1 MERKNAN
8 IDDVIRTVETAS
20 AKELEELAG
29 IREAVEDLKGGRVAT
44 VDPVSRSVSA
54 LNRTIENSRPDFV
67 ANAPSVDPIVEAMKR
82 LNLGDVSRI
91 REDKV
96 TNRAQQAAPTA
107 HNPPNRR
114 REAITED
121 VKAQRLETVKL
132 ARDLKG
138 ERVATVDPVSR
149 SVSALNRTI
158 ENSRPDFVANAP
170 SVDPI
175 VDAMKRLNLG
185 DVSRVVQEGIAQQE
199 QQAKSTTPKGKKR
212 RRKAIPEDIKAQRTE
227 AAEHAREMFD
237 QKGGAQKSQNQRDAR
252 GRFIGK
258 SGSKAAAED
267 ARAER
272 AEKARRKEDDERLNA
287 ESGLLKKLSKVAE
300 GIGNPSETRAV
311 DALGY
316 AVAGPLWAAGK
327 ELGGISKEV
336 GGSLNGARKSIADV
350 IRGNDDNSRRK
361 GFFRRKSQNS
371 ADVVQVNT
379 QKRTVQELQEQTS
392 EIKEGNDKILS
403 ALDQIAKNTGKK
415 KGGLL
420 SKLFS
425 LLGKGAGGV
434 ASLLMGRGMLKKAG
448 ALAFGALGA
457 KKLVGMLRGGG
468 KKTLAHEGG
477 DLAAR
482 AAGKLGL
489 KAVGKGALRAIP
501 LVGTVAGGIYDAVT
515 GWNDTEAQRRAFGLK
530 SGQDPSF
537 QQKAAYTLANVLD
550 MGGLVSGIS
559 SAIGEVL
566 KSLGFEDI
574 GNMLQSFSTES
585 IAQAIDSG
593 ITNLE
598 TYISN
603 LGDTISTKFDDYT
616 AKIGDAVS
624 AWFSDTSN
632 KLLEKLDAIK
642 DFFTVDNLKQVF
654 SDAIDSAIDFIKNP
668 GKHIKEAA
676 GNIWDG
682 VKNLPGKALDAA
694 VDAVKNTP
702 AAMIVSK
709 IPNPI
714 GEANAKEIT
723 PELKA
728 PVNSEA
734 NAKEI
739 APELKAP
746 VNSEANAKEITPE
759 LKAPVNSEA
768 NAKEIAPELKAPVN
782 SEANAKEITPELKA
796 PVNSHQETS
805 DSKTESDAKQ
815 TNIVTRVINAALDT
829 AKDSNK
835 TVKETA
841 NQIINANAVETGNS
855 ALQKIDKAIGQNSS
869 SSSSLNTTGTRNDIQ
884 KAADTYNNGRLDVK
898 VGGLGAEGKA
908 NLDKL
913 APYFAELENKYG
925 LPEGTLYSIAATES
939 GGDPNAKS
947 PLTRSPDGKLS
958 GGALG
963 MFQFTSIARK
973 ETGISEQDAFDPVKS
988 AEAAALLMSKYLK
1001 QANGDLNEAIT
1012 AYNAGFGTI
1021 NKWKKGTGDLSKEN
1035 REYAIKVNTHRA
1047 RYLGGEIYTP
1057 EAGAQGG
1064 AQYGVRGPL
1073 PDNAVI
1079 DQSTGLAF
1087 TPGDS
1092 PFEKGGLVDKIGNAV
1107 GVNDLVNKFMN
1118 GRGMRRE
1125 VVQGTLEERAR
1136 GKGTATA
1143 AGNVYVDTPM
1153 PVEEARP
1160 VANNSSYFDQLGAQ
1174 MGIDGLFDKLR
1185 NSPGMRKNNAPEPAS
1200 TSQVTTAAND
1210 LQQPT
1215 GRMQIDGQ
1223 VISDL
1228 GGSGA
1233 KPTMQLADN
1242 TVSLD
1247 GETKRLFAQM
1257 TSLLARIE
1265 EHTKDSAKG
1274 QGTVVKVS
1282 TPQPGVMRTVPL
1294 SIDDPL
1300 MNDYA
1305 RVD

>member
-67 ANAPSVDPIVEAMKR
+67 AK
-82 LNLGDVSRI
+82 
-91 REDKV
+91 
-96 TNRAQQAAPTA
+96 
-107 HNPPNRR
+107 
-114 REAITED
+114 
-121 VKAQRLETVKL
+121 
-132 ARDLKG
+132 
-138 ERVATVDPVSR
+138 
-149 SVSALNRTI
+149 
-158 ENSRPDFVANAP
+158 AP

-185 DVSRVVQEGIAQQE
+185 DVSRVVQEDVAQQE
-199 QQAKSTTPKGKKR
+199 QRAKSTTPKGKKR
-212 RRKAIPEDIKAQRTE
+212 RRKAIPEDVKAQRTE
-227 AAEHAREMFD
+227 AAEHAREMFG

-379 QKRTVQELQEQTS
+379 QKRTVQELQDQTS

-425 LLGKGAGGV
+425 LLGKGAGGI
-434 ASLLMGRGMLKKAG
+434 ASLIFGRGALKKVG
-448 ALAFGALGA
+448 SMALGALGI
-457 KKLVGMLRGGG
+457 KGV
-468 KKTLAHEGG
+468 
-477 DLAAR
+477 
-482 AAGKLGL
+482 GKLGI
-489 KAVGKGALRAIP
+489 KAVAKGALRAIP

-515 GWNDTEAQRRAFGLK
+515 GWNDIEAQRRAFGLK

-593 ITNLE
+593 VTNLE

-616 AKIGDAVS
+616 AKIGDAIS
-624 AWFSDTSN
+624 AWFSDTTKN
-632 KLLEKLDAIK
+632 LNEKLDAIK
-642 DFFTVDNLKQVF
+642 NFFTVDNLKQVF

-668 GKHIKEAA
+668 GKYIKEA
-676 GNIWDG
+676 GS
-682 VKNLPGKALDAA
+682 NLWSAAKELSGEVADAA
-694 VDAVKNTP
+694 VQSTP
-702 AAMIVSK
+702 VAWVASK
-709 IPNPI
+709 LVNK
-714 GEANAKEIT
+714 ADAKEVT
-723 PELKA
+723 PELKT
-728 PVNSEA
+728 P
-734 NAKEI
+734 AKESQEDN
-739 APELKAP
+739 AP
-746 VNSEANAKEITPE
+746 
-759 LKAPVNSEA
+759 
-768 NAKEIAPELKAPVN
+768 
-782 SEANAKEITPELKA
+782 
-796 PVNSHQETS
+796 
-805 DSKTESDAKQ
+805 KTEYTPKKA
-815 TNIVTRVINAALDT
+815 NIVTRVVNASLDT

-841 NQIINANAVETGNS
+841 NQIINANAVETGNR
-855 ALQKIDKAIGQNSS
+855 ALQKIDNAIGQNSS

-884 KAADTYNNGRLDVK
+884 KAADTYNNGNLDVK
-898 VGGLGAEGKA
+898 VGSLGAEGKA

-925 LPEGTLYSIAATES
+925 LPEGTLYAIAATES

-947 PLTRSPDGKLS
+947 TLTRSPNGKLS

-963 MFQFTSIARK
+963 MFQFTSVARE
-973 ETGISEQDAFDPVKS
+973 ETGLSREDSFNPEKS

-1057 EAGAQGG
+1057 GAGAQGG

-1079 DQSTGLAF
+1079 DQSTGLVF

-1143 AGNVYVDTPM
+1143 TGNVYVDTPM

-1160 VANNSSYFDQLGAQ
+1160 VASNSSYFDQLGAQ

>member
-29 IREAVEDLKGGRVAT
+29 IREAVE
-44 VDPVSRSVSA
+44 
-54 LNRTIENSRPDFV
+54 
-67 ANAPSVDPIVEAMKR
+67 
-82 LNLGDVSRI
+82 
-91 REDKV
+91 
-96 TNRAQQAAPTA
+96 
-107 HNPPNRR
+107 
-114 REAITED
+114 
-121 VKAQRLETVKL
+121 
-132 ARDLKG
+132 DLKG

-185 DVSRVVQEGIAQQE
+185 DVSRVVQEDVALQE
-199 QQAKSTTPKGKKR
+199 PQAKSTTRKGKKR
-212 RRKAIPEDIKAQRTE
+212 RKKAITEDVKAQRTE
-227 AAEHAREMFD
+227 AAEHAREMFG

-392 EIKEGNDKILS
+392 EIKEGNDKILR

-501 LVGTVAGGIYDAVT
+501 LVGTVAGGIYGAVT

-593 ITNLE
+593 VTNLE

-616 AKIGDAVS
+616 AKIGDAIS
-624 AWFSDTSN
+624 AWFSDTTKN
-632 KLLEKLDAIK
+632 LNEKLDAIK
-642 DFFTVDNLKQVF
+642 NFFTVDNLKQVF

-668 GKHIKEAA
+668 GKYIKEA
-676 GNIWDG
+676 GS
-682 VKNLPGKALDAA
+682 NLWSAAKELSGEVADAA
-694 VDAVKNTP
+694 VQSTP
-702 AAMIVSK
+702 VAWVASK
-709 IPNPI
+709 LVNK
-714 GEANAKEIT
+714 ADAKEVT
-723 PELKA
+723 PELKT
-728 PVNSEA
+728 P
-734 NAKEI
+734 AKESQEDN
-739 APELKAP
+739 AP
-746 VNSEANAKEITPE
+746 
-759 LKAPVNSEA
+759 
-768 NAKEIAPELKAPVN
+768 
-782 SEANAKEITPELKA
+782 
-796 PVNSHQETS
+796 
-805 DSKTESDAKQ
+805 KTEYTPKKA
-815 TNIVTRVINAALDT
+815 NIVTRVVNASLDT

-841 NQIINANAVETGNS
+841 NQIINANAVETGNR
-855 ALQKIDKAIGQNSS
+855 ALQKIDNAIGQNSS

-884 KAADTYNNGRLDVK
+884 KAADTYNNGNLDVK
-898 VGGLGAEGKA
+898 VGSLGAEGKA

-925 LPEGTLYSIAATES
+925 LPEGTLYAIAATES

-947 PLTRSPDGKLS
+947 TLTRSPNGKLS

-963 MFQFTSIARK
+963 MFQFTSVARE
-973 ETGISEQDAFDPVKS
+973 ETGLSREDSFNPEKS

-1057 EAGAQGG
+1057 GAGAQGG

-1136 GKGTATA
+1136 GRGTATA

-1174 MGIDGLFDKLR
+1174 MGIDGLYDKLINAR
-1185 NSPGMRKNNAPEPAS
+1185 GMRSNNSPQPAS

>member
-29 IREAVEDLKGGRVAT
+29 IREAVEDLKGERVAT

-67 ANAPSVDPIVEAMKR
+67 TNAPSVDPIVDAIKR

-227 AAEHAREMFD
+227 AAEHAREMFG

-258 SGSKAAAED
+258 SGSKAAAEE

-379 QKRTVQELQEQTS
+379 QKRTVQELQDQTS

-425 LLGKGAGGV
+425 LLGKGAGGI
-434 ASLLMGRGMLKKAG
+434 ASLIFGRGALKKVG
-448 ALAFGALGA
+448 SMALGALGI
-457 KKLVGMLRGGG
+457 KGV
-468 KKTLAHEGG
+468 
-477 DLAAR
+477 
-482 AAGKLGL
+482 GKLGI
-489 KAVGKGALRAIP
+489 KAVAKGALRAIP

-515 GWNDTEAQRRAFGLK
+515 GWNDIEAQRRAFGLK

-593 ITNLE
+593 VTNLE

-616 AKIGDAVS
+616 AKIGDAIS
-624 AWFSDTSN
+624 AWFSDTTKN
-632 KLLEKLDAIK
+632 LNEKLDAIK
-642 DFFTVDNLKQVF
+642 NFFTVDNLKQVF

-668 GKHIKEAA
+668 GKYIKEA
-676 GNIWDG
+676 GS
-682 VKNLPGKALDAA
+682 NLWSAAKELSGEVADAA
-694 VDAVKNTP
+694 VQSTP
-702 AAMIVSK
+702 VAWVASK
-709 IPNPI
+709 LVNK
-714 GEANAKEIT
+714 ADAKEVT
-723 PELKA
+723 PELKT
-728 PVNSEA
+728 P
-734 NAKEI
+734 AKESQEDN
-739 APELKAP
+739 AP
-746 VNSEANAKEITPE
+746 
-759 LKAPVNSEA
+759 
-768 NAKEIAPELKAPVN
+768 
-782 SEANAKEITPELKA
+782 
-796 PVNSHQETS
+796 
-805 DSKTESDAKQ
+805 KTEYTPKKA
-815 TNIVTRVINAALDT
+815 NIVTRVVNASLDT

-841 NQIINANAVETGNS
+841 NQIINANAVETGNR
-855 ALQKIDKAIGQNSS
+855 ALQKIDNAIGQNSS

-884 KAADTYNNGRLDVK
+884 KAADTYNNGNLDVK
-898 VGGLGAEGKA
+898 VGSLGAEGKA

-925 LPEGTLYSIAATES
+925 LPEGTLYAIAATES

-947 PLTRSPDGKLS
+947 TLTRSPNGKLS

-963 MFQFTSIARK
+963 MFQFTSVARE
-973 ETGISEQDAFDPVKS
+973 ETGLSREDSFNPEKS

-1057 EAGAQGG
+1057 GAGAQGG

-1087 TPGDS
+1087 TPSDS

-1160 VANNSSYFDQLGAQ
+1160 VTSNSSYFDQLGAQ

>member
-67 ANAPSVDPIVEAMKR
+67 AK
-82 LNLGDVSRI
+82 
-91 REDKV
+91 
-96 TNRAQQAAPTA
+96 
-107 HNPPNRR
+107 
-114 REAITED
+114 
-121 VKAQRLETVKL
+121 
-132 ARDLKG
+132 
-138 ERVATVDPVSR
+138 
-149 SVSALNRTI
+149 
-158 ENSRPDFVANAP
+158 AP

-185 DVSRVVQEGIAQQE
+185 DVSRVVQEDVAQQE
-199 QQAKSTTPKGKKR
+199 QRAKSTTPKGKKR
-212 RRKAIPEDIKAQRTE
+212 RRKAIPEDVKAQRTE
-227 AAEHAREMFD
+227 AAEHAREMFG

-550 MGGLVSGIS
+550 LGGLVSGIS
-559 SAIGEVL
+559 SAIGDVL

-593 ITNLE
+593 VTNLE

-676 GNIWDG
+676 SNIWDG

-728 PVNSEA
+728 PVNS
-734 NAKEI
+734 
-739 APELKAP
+739 
-746 VNSEANAKEITPE
+746 
-759 LKAPVNSEA
+759 
-768 NAKEIAPELKAPVN
+768 
-782 SEANAKEITPELKA
+782 
-796 PVNSHQETS
+796 QQGTS
-805 DSKTESDAKQ
+805 DSKAESDAKQ
-815 TNIVTRVINAALDT
+815 TNIAARVINAALDM

-841 NQIINANAVETGNS
+841 NQIINANAVETGNKAAQTIDAALGQSATGKEEALSAYEIDKRRFNNGKDVSLPKLNAAGYQWISDNADYFDELERKYGLEKGILSAVASAESSAGQRTGNPVDKNGNKLSS
-855 ALQKIDKAIGQNSS
+855 ALGAFQITK
-869 SSSSLNTTGTRNDIQ
+869 GTREDLGLSDADAMDTR
-884 KAADTYNNGRLDVK
+884 KAAD
-898 VGGLGAEGKA
+898 GA
-908 NLDKL
+908 
-913 APYFAELENKYG
+913 
-925 LPEGTLYSIAATES
+925 
-939 GGDPNAKS
+939 
-947 PLTRSPDGKLS
+947 
-958 GGALG
+958 
-963 MFQFTSIARK
+963 
-973 ETGISEQDAFDPVKS
+973 
-988 AEAAALLMSKYLK
+988 
-1001 QANGDLNEAIT
+1001 
-1012 AYNAGFGTI
+1012 
-1021 NKWKKGTGDLSKEN
+1021 
-1035 REYAIKVNTHRA
+1035 A
-1047 RYLGGEIYTP
+1047 RYLSMLMNRYNGDQGRAIAAYHAGMGHVDKGRVVAGTGEYVTR
-1057 EAGAQGG
+1057 
-1064 AQYGVRGPL
+1064 VRGYQQMLNNGAVYGSKVDHSAPAIHEKI

-1174 MGIDGLFDKLR
+1174 MGIDGLYDKLINAR
-1185 NSPGMRKNNAPEPAS
+1185 GMRSNNSPQPAS

>member
-29 IREAVEDLKGGRVAT
+29 IREAVE
-44 VDPVSRSVSA
+44 
-54 LNRTIENSRPDFV
+54 
-67 ANAPSVDPIVEAMKR
+67 
-82 LNLGDVSRI
+82 
-91 REDKV
+91 
-96 TNRAQQAAPTA
+96 
-107 HNPPNRR
+107 
-114 REAITED
+114 
-121 VKAQRLETVKL
+121 
-132 ARDLKG
+132 DLKG

-185 DVSRVVQEGIAQQE
+185 DVSRVVQEGIAQEE

-212 RRKAIPEDIKAQRTE
+212 RRKAISEDIKAQRTE

-267 ARAER
+267 VRAER

-425 LLGKGAGGV
+425 LLGKGAGGIASLIFGRGVLKKVGSMALGALGIKKV
-434 ASLLMGRGMLKKAG
+434 ASLLG
-448 ALAFGALGA
+448 F
-457 KKLVGMLRGGG
+457 GG
-468 KKTLAHEGG
+468 KKAAAKEAGELATRG
-477 DLAAR
+477 
-482 AAGKLGL
+482 AGKLATKGL
-489 KAVGKGALRAIP
+489 GKLGVKALAKGALRAIP

-515 GWNDTEAQRRAFGLK
+515 GWNDTEAQRRTFGLK
-530 SGQDPSF
+530 DGEDPSF

-559 SAIGEVL
+559 SAIGGVL

-603 LGDTISTKFDDYT
+603 LGDTISTTFSDYT
-616 AKIGDAVS
+616 AKIGDAIS
-624 AWFSDTSN
+624 AWFSDTTKN
-632 KLLEKLDAIK
+632 LNEKLDAIK
-642 DFFTVDNLKQVF
+642 NFFTVDNLKQVF

-668 GKHIKEAA
+668 GKYIKEA
-676 GNIWDG
+676 GS
-682 VKNLPGKALDAA
+682 NLWSAAKELSGEVADAA
-694 VDAVKNTP
+694 VQSTP
-702 AAMIVSK
+702 VAWVASK
-709 IPNPI
+709 LVNK
-714 GEANAKEIT
+714 ADAKEVT
-723 PELKA
+723 PELKT
-728 PVNSEA
+728 P
-734 NAKEI
+734 AKESQEDN
-739 APELKAP
+739 AP
-746 VNSEANAKEITPE
+746 
-759 LKAPVNSEA
+759 
-768 NAKEIAPELKAPVN
+768 
-782 SEANAKEITPELKA
+782 
-796 PVNSHQETS
+796 
-805 DSKTESDAKQ
+805 KTEYTPKKA
-815 TNIVTRVINAALDT
+815 NIVTRVVNASLDT

-884 KAADTYNNGRLDVK
+884 KAADTYNNGNLDVK
-898 VGGLGAEGKA
+898 VGSLGAEGKA

-925 LPEGTLYSIAATES
+925 LPEGTLYAIAATES
-939 GGDPNAKS
+939 GGNPYAKS
-947 PLTRSPDGKLS
+947 QT
-958 GGALG
+958 GALG
-963 MFQFTSIARK
+963 MFQFTGIARE
-973 ETGISEQDAFDPVKS
+973 ETGLAEGESFDPVKS

-1057 EAGAQGG
+1057 GAGAQGG

-1160 VANNSSYFDQLGAQ
+1160 VASNSSYFDQLGAQ

>member
-1 MERKNAN
+1 
-8 IDDVIRTVETAS
+8 
-20 AKELEELAG
+20 
-29 IREAVEDLKGGRVAT
+29 
-44 VDPVSRSVSA
+44 
-54 LNRTIENSRPDFV
+54 
-67 ANAPSVDPIVEAMKR
+67 
-82 LNLGDVSRI
+82 
-91 REDKV
+91 
-96 TNRAQQAAPTA
+96 
-107 HNPPNRR
+107 
-114 REAITED
+114 
-121 VKAQRLETVKL
+121 
-132 ARDLKG
+132 
-138 ERVATVDPVSR
+138 
-149 SVSALNRTI
+149 
-158 ENSRPDFVANAP
+158 
-170 SVDPI
+170 
-175 VDAMKRLNLG
+175 
-185 DVSRVVQEGIAQQE
+185 
-199 QQAKSTTPKGKKR
+199 
-212 RRKAIPEDIKAQRTE
+212 
-227 AAEHAREMFD
+227 MFG

-272 AEKARRKEDDERLNA
+272 AEKDRRKEDDERLNA

-392 EIKEGNDKILS
+392 EIKEGNDKILR

-550 MGGLVSGIS
+550 LGGLVSGIS
-559 SAIGEVL
+559 SAIGDVL

-593 ITNLE
+593 VTNLE

-616 AKIGDAVS
+616 AKIGDAIS
-624 AWFSDTSN
+624 AWFSDTTKN
-632 KLLEKLDAIK
+632 LNEKLDAIK
-642 DFFTVDNLKQVF
+642 NFFTVDNLKQVF

-668 GKHIKEAA
+668 GKYIKEA
-676 GNIWDG
+676 GS
-682 VKNLPGKALDAA
+682 NLWSAAKELSGEVADAA
-694 VDAVKNTP
+694 VQSTP
-702 AAMIVSK
+702 VAWVASK
-709 IPNPI
+709 LVNK
-714 GEANAKEIT
+714 ADAKEVT
-723 PELKA
+723 PELKT
-728 PVNSEA
+728 P
-734 NAKEI
+734 AKERQEDN
-739 APELKAP
+739 AP
-746 VNSEANAKEITPE
+746 
-759 LKAPVNSEA
+759 
-768 NAKEIAPELKAPVN
+768 
-782 SEANAKEITPELKA
+782 
-796 PVNSHQETS
+796 
-805 DSKTESDAKQ
+805 KTEYTSKKA
-815 TNIVTRVINAALDT
+815 NIVTRVVNASLDT

-869 SSSSLNTTGTRNDIQ
+869 SSSSRNTTGTRNDIQ
-884 KAADTYNNGRLDVK
+884 KAADTYNNGNLDVK
-898 VGGLGAEGKA
+898 VGSLGAEGKA

-925 LPEGTLYSIAATES
+925 LPEGTLYAIAATES

-1057 EAGAQGG
+1057 GAGAQGG
-1064 AQYGVRGPL
+1064 AQYGVREPL

-1160 VANNSSYFDQLGAQ
+1160 VASNSSYFDQLGAQ

-1200 TSQVTTAAND
+1200 TSQVTTAVND

>member
-67 ANAPSVDPIVEAMKR
+67 TNAPSVDSIVDAMKR
-82 LNLGDVSRI
+82 LNLGGVSRI

-96 TNRAQQAAPTA
+96 TNREQQAAPTA

-212 RRKAIPEDIKAQRTE
+212 RRKAITEDVKAQRTE
-227 AAEHAREMFD
+227 AAEHAREMFG

-361 GFFRRKSQNS
+361 GFFRRKSQSS

-379 QKRTVQELQEQTS
+379 QKRTVQELQDQTS

-425 LLGKGAGGV
+425 LLGKGAGGIASLIFGRGALKKVGSMALGALGIKKV
-434 ASLLMGRGMLKKAG
+434 ASLLG
-448 ALAFGALGA
+448 F
-457 KKLVGMLRGGG
+457 GG
-468 KKTLAHEGG
+468 KKAAAKEAGELATRG
-477 DLAAR
+477 
-482 AAGKLGL
+482 AGKLATKGL
-489 KAVGKGALRAIP
+489 EKLGVKAFAKGALRAIP

-515 GWNDTEAQRRAFGLK
+515 GWNDTEAQRRTFGLK
-530 SGQDPSF
+530 DGEDPSF

-559 SAIGEVL
+559 NAIGGVL

-603 LGDTISTKFDDYT
+603 LGDTISTTFNDYT
-616 AKIGDAVS
+616 AKIGDAIS
-624 AWFSDTSN
+624 AWFSDTTKN
-632 KLLEKLDAIK
+632 LNEKLDAIK
-642 DFFTVDNLKQVF
+642 NFFTVDNLKQVF
-654 SDAIDSAIDFIKNP
+654 SDAINSAIDFIKNP
-668 GKHIKEAA
+668 GKYIKEA
-676 GNIWDG
+676 GS
-682 VKNLPGKALDAA
+682 NLWSAAKELSGEVVDAA
-694 VDAVKNTP
+694 VQSTPVAWVASKLVKK
-702 AAMIVSK
+702 AD
-709 IPNPI
+709 
-714 GEANAKEIT
+714 AKEVK
-723 PELKA
+723 PELKT
-728 PVNSEA
+728 P
-734 NAKEI
+734 AKERQEGY
-739 APELKAP
+739 AP
-746 VNSEANAKEITPE
+746 
-759 LKAPVNSEA
+759 
-768 NAKEIAPELKAPVN
+768 
-782 SEANAKEITPELKA
+782 
-796 PVNSHQETS
+796 
-805 DSKTESDAKQ
+805 KTEYTPKKG
-815 TNIVTRVINAALDT
+815 NIVTRVVNASLDT

-841 NQIINANAVETGNS
+841 NQIIKANAVETGNKAAQTIDAALGQSATGKEEALSAYEIDKRRFNNGKDVSLPKLNAAGYQWISDNADYFDELERKYGLEKGILSAVASAESSAGQRTGNPVDKNGNKLSS
-855 ALQKIDKAIGQNSS
+855 ALGAFQITK
-869 SSSSLNTTGTRNDIQ
+869 GTREDLGLSDADAMDTR
-884 KAADTYNNGRLDVK
+884 KAAD
-898 VGGLGAEGKA
+898 GA
-908 NLDKL
+908 
-913 APYFAELENKYG
+913 
-925 LPEGTLYSIAATES
+925 
-939 GGDPNAKS
+939 
-947 PLTRSPDGKLS
+947 
-958 GGALG
+958 
-963 MFQFTSIARK
+963 
-973 ETGISEQDAFDPVKS
+973 
-988 AEAAALLMSKYLK
+988 
-1001 QANGDLNEAIT
+1001 
-1012 AYNAGFGTI
+1012 
-1021 NKWKKGTGDLSKEN
+1021 
-1035 REYAIKVNTHRA
+1035 A
-1047 RYLGGEIYTP
+1047 RYLSMLMNRYNGDQGRAIAAYHAGMGHVDKGRVVAGTGEYVTR
-1057 EAGAQGG
+1057 
-1064 AQYGVRGPL
+1064 VRGYQQMLNNGAVYGSKVDHSAPAIHEKL

-1160 VANNSSYFDQLGAQ
+1160 VASNSSYFDQLGAQ

-1200 TSQVTTAAND
+1200 TSLVTTAAND

>member
-54 LNRTIENSRPDFV
+54 LNHTIENSRPDFV
-67 ANAPSVDPIVEAMKR
+67 AK
-82 LNLGDVSRI
+82 
-91 REDKV
+91 
-96 TNRAQQAAPTA
+96 
-107 HNPPNRR
+107 
-114 REAITED
+114 
-121 VKAQRLETVKL
+121 
-132 ARDLKG
+132 
-138 ERVATVDPVSR
+138 
-149 SVSALNRTI
+149 
-158 ENSRPDFVANAP
+158 AP

-185 DVSRVVQEGIAQQE
+185 DVSRVVQEDVAQQE
-199 QQAKSTTPKGKKR
+199 QRAKSTTPNGKKR
-212 RRKAIPEDIKAQRTE
+212 RRKAIPEDVKAQRTE
-227 AAEHAREMFD
+227 AAEHAREMFG

-379 QKRTVQELQEQTS
+379 QKRTVQELQDQTS

-550 MGGLVSGIS
+550 LGGLVSGIS
-559 SAIGEVL
+559 SAIGDVL

-574 GNMLQSFSTES
+574 GNMLHSFSTES

-676 GNIWDG
+676 SNIWDG

-728 PVNSEA
+728 PVNS
-734 NAKEI
+734 
-739 APELKAP
+739 
-746 VNSEANAKEITPE
+746 
-759 LKAPVNSEA
+759 
-768 NAKEIAPELKAPVN
+768 
-782 SEANAKEITPELKA
+782 
-796 PVNSHQETS
+796 QQGTS
-805 DSKTESDAKQ
+805 DSKAESDAKQ
-815 TNIVTRVINAALDT
+815 TNIAARVINAALDM

-841 NQIINANAVETGNS
+841 NQIINANAVETGNKAAQTIDAALGQSATGKEEALSAYEIDKRRFNNGKDVSLPKLNAAGYQWISDNADYFDELERKYGLEKGILSAVASAESSAGQRTGNPVDKNGNKLSS
-855 ALQKIDKAIGQNSS
+855 ALGAFQITK
-869 SSSSLNTTGTRNDIQ
+869 GTREDLGLSDADAMDTR
-884 KAADTYNNGRLDVK
+884 KAAD
-898 VGGLGAEGKA
+898 GA
-908 NLDKL
+908 
-913 APYFAELENKYG
+913 
-925 LPEGTLYSIAATES
+925 
-939 GGDPNAKS
+939 
-947 PLTRSPDGKLS
+947 
-958 GGALG
+958 
-963 MFQFTSIARK
+963 
-973 ETGISEQDAFDPVKS
+973 
-988 AEAAALLMSKYLK
+988 
-1001 QANGDLNEAIT
+1001 
-1012 AYNAGFGTI
+1012 
-1021 NKWKKGTGDLSKEN
+1021 
-1035 REYAIKVNTHRA
+1035 A
-1047 RYLGGEIYTP
+1047 RYLSILMNRYNGDQGRAIAAYHAGMGHVDKGRVVAGTGEYVTR
-1057 EAGAQGG
+1057 
-1064 AQYGVRGPL
+1064 VRGYQQMLNNGAVYGSKVDHSAPAIHEKI

-1160 VANNSSYFDQLGAQ
+1160 VASNSSYFDQLGAQ

-1185 NSPGMRKNNAPEPAS
+1185 NSPGMRKNNVPEPAS

>member
-29 IREAVEDLKGGRVAT
+29 IREAVDDLKGGRVAT

-82 LNLGDVSRI
+82 LNLGDVSR
-91 REDKV
+91 
-96 TNRAQQAAPTA
+96 
-107 HNPPNRR
+107 
-114 REAITED
+114 
-121 VKAQRLETVKL
+121 
-132 ARDLKG
+132 
-138 ERVATVDPVSR
+138 
-149 SVSALNRTI
+149 
-158 ENSRPDFVANAP
+158 
-170 SVDPI
+170 
-175 VDAMKRLNLG
+175 
-185 DVSRVVQEGIAQQE
+185 VVQEDVAQQE
-199 QQAKSTTPKGKKR
+199 QRAKSTTPKGKKR
-212 RRKAIPEDIKAQRTE
+212 RRKAIPEDVKAQRTE
-227 AAEHAREMFD
+227 AAEHAREMFG

-425 LLGKGAGGV
+425 LLGKGAGGIASLIFGRGALKKVGSMALGALGIKKV
-434 ASLLMGRGMLKKAG
+434 ASLLG
-448 ALAFGALGA
+448 F
-457 KKLVGMLRGGG
+457 GG
-468 KKTLAHEGG
+468 KKAAAKEAGELATRG
-477 DLAAR
+477 
-482 AAGKLGL
+482 AGKLATKGL
-489 KAVGKGALRAIP
+489 GILGVKALAKGALRAIP

-530 SGQDPSF
+530 DGENPSF

-559 SAIGEVL
+559 SAIGGVL

-593 ITNLE
+593 ITSLE

-603 LGDTISTKFDDYT
+603 LGDTISTTFSDYT
-616 AKIGDAVS
+616 AKIGDAIS
-624 AWFSDTSN
+624 AWFSDTTKN
-632 KLLEKLDAIK
+632 LNEKLDAIK
-642 DFFTVDNLKQVF
+642 NFFTVDNLKQVF
-654 SDAIDSAIDFIKNP
+654 SDAINSAIDFIKNP
-668 GKHIKEAA
+668 GKYIKEA
-676 GNIWDG
+676 GS
-682 VKNLPGKALDAA
+682 NLWSAAKELSGEVADAA
-694 VDAVKNTP
+694 VQSTPVAWVASKLVKK
-702 AAMIVSK
+702 AD
-709 IPNPI
+709 
-714 GEANAKEIT
+714 AKEVK
-723 PELKA
+723 PELKT
-728 PVNSEA
+728 P
-734 NAKEI
+734 AKERQEGN
-739 APELKAP
+739 AP
-746 VNSEANAKEITPE
+746 
-759 LKAPVNSEA
+759 
-768 NAKEIAPELKAPVN
+768 
-782 SEANAKEITPELKA
+782 
-796 PVNSHQETS
+796 
-805 DSKTESDAKQ
+805 KTEYTPKKA
-815 TNIVTRVINAALDT
+815 NIVTRVVNASLDT

-841 NQIINANAVETGNS
+841 NQIIKANAVETGNR
-855 ALQKIDKAIGQNSS
+855 ALQKIDNAIGQNSS

-884 KAADTYNNGRLDVK
+884 KAADTYNNGNLDVK
-898 VGGLGAEGKA
+898 VGSLGAEGKA

-925 LPEGTLYSIAATES
+925 LPEGTLYAIAATES

-1057 EAGAQGG
+1057 GVGTQGRRPQQSG
-1064 AQYGVRGPL
+1064 QSPRMDNL
-1073 PDNAVI
+1073 PENAFV
-1079 DQSTGLAF
+1079 DQSTGLVF
-1087 TPGDS
+1087 TPGEN
-1092 PFEKGGLVDKIGNAV
+1092 PFEKGGLVDRIGELT
-1107 GVNDLVNKFMN
+1107 GVNDLASKFMN

-1174 MGIDGLFDKLR
+1174 MGIDGLYDKLINAR
-1185 NSPGMRKNNAPEPAS
+1185 GMRSNNSPQPNS

-1215 GRMQIDGQ
+1215 GRMQINGQ

>member
-29 IREAVEDLKGGRVAT
+29 IREAVE
-44 VDPVSRSVSA
+44 
-54 LNRTIENSRPDFV
+54 
-67 ANAPSVDPIVEAMKR
+67 
-82 LNLGDVSRI
+82 
-91 REDKV
+91 
-96 TNRAQQAAPTA
+96 
-107 HNPPNRR
+107 
-114 REAITED
+114 
-121 VKAQRLETVKL
+121 
-132 ARDLKG
+132 DLKG

-212 RRKAIPEDIKAQRTE
+212 RRKAISEDIKAQRTE

-379 QKRTVQELQEQTS
+379 QKRTVQELQDQTS

-550 MGGLVSGIS
+550 LGGLVSGIS
-559 SAIGEVL
+559 SAIGDVL

-676 GNIWDG
+676 SNIWDG

-728 PVNSEA
+728 PVNS
-734 NAKEI
+734 
-739 APELKAP
+739 
-746 VNSEANAKEITPE
+746 
-759 LKAPVNSEA
+759 
-768 NAKEIAPELKAPVN
+768 
-782 SEANAKEITPELKA
+782 
-796 PVNSHQETS
+796 QQGTS
-805 DSKTESDAKQ
+805 DSKAESDAKQ
-815 TNIVTRVINAALDT
+815 TNIAARVINAALDM

-841 NQIINANAVETGNS
+841 NQIINANAVETGNKAAQTIDAALGQSATGKEEALSAYEIDKRRFNNGKDVSLPKLNAAGYQWISDNADYFDELERKYGLEKGILSAVASAESSAGQRTGNPVDKNGNKLSS
-855 ALQKIDKAIGQNSS
+855 ALGAFQITK
-869 SSSSLNTTGTRNDIQ
+869 GTREDLGLSDADAMDTR
-884 KAADTYNNGRLDVK
+884 KAAD
-898 VGGLGAEGKA
+898 GA
-908 NLDKL
+908 
-913 APYFAELENKYG
+913 
-925 LPEGTLYSIAATES
+925 
-939 GGDPNAKS
+939 
-947 PLTRSPDGKLS
+947 
-958 GGALG
+958 
-963 MFQFTSIARK
+963 
-973 ETGISEQDAFDPVKS
+973 
-988 AEAAALLMSKYLK
+988 
-1001 QANGDLNEAIT
+1001 
-1012 AYNAGFGTI
+1012 
-1021 NKWKKGTGDLSKEN
+1021 
-1035 REYAIKVNTHRA
+1035 A
-1047 RYLGGEIYTP
+1047 RYLSILMNRYNGDQGRAIAAYHAGMGHVDKGRVVAGTGEYVTR
-1057 EAGAQGG
+1057 
-1064 AQYGVRGPL
+1064 VRGYQQMLNNGAVYGSKVDHSAPAIHEKI

-1174 MGIDGLFDKLR
+1174 MGIDGLYDKLINAR
-1185 NSPGMRKNNAPEPAS
+1185 GMRSNNSPQPNS

>member
-82 LNLGDVSRI
+82 LNLGDVSRVVQ
-91 REDKV
+91 EDV
-96 TNRAQQAAPTA
+96 ALQEPRAKSTTRKGKK
-107 HNPPNRR
+107 RR
-114 REAITED
+114 KKAITED
-121 VKAQRLETVKL
+121 V
-132 ARDLKG
+132 
-138 ERVATVDPVSR
+138 
-149 SVSALNRTI
+149 
-158 ENSRPDFVANAP
+158 
-170 SVDPI
+170 
-175 VDAMKRLNLG
+175 
-185 DVSRVVQEGIAQQE
+185 
-199 QQAKSTTPKGKKR
+199 
-212 RRKAIPEDIKAQRTE
+212 KAQRTE
-227 AAEHAREMFD
+227 AAEHAREMFG

-267 ARAER
+267 VRAER
-272 AEKARRKEDDERLNA
+272 AEKAWRKEDDERLNA

-361 GFFRRKSQNS
+361 GFFRRKSQSS

-425 LLGKGAGGV
+425 LLGKGAGGIASLIFGRGALKKVGSMALGALGIKKV
-434 ASLLMGRGMLKKAG
+434 ASLLG
-448 ALAFGALGA
+448 F
-457 KKLVGMLRGGG
+457 GG
-468 KKTLAHEGG
+468 KKAAAKEAGELATRG
-477 DLAAR
+477 
-482 AAGKLGL
+482 AGKLATKGL
-489 KAVGKGALRAIP
+489 GKLGVKALAKGALRAIP

-530 SGQDPSF
+530 DGENPSF

-559 SAIGEVL
+559 SAIGGVL

-593 ITNLE
+593 ITSLE

-603 LGDTISTKFDDYT
+603 LGDTISTTFSDYT
-616 AKIGDAVS
+616 AKIGDAIS
-624 AWFSDTSN
+624 AWFSDTTKN
-632 KLLEKLDAIK
+632 LNEKLDAIK
-642 DFFTVDNLKQVF
+642 NFFTVDNLKQVF

-728 PVNSEA
+728 PVNS
-734 NAKEI
+734 
-739 APELKAP
+739 
-746 VNSEANAKEITPE
+746 
-759 LKAPVNSEA
+759 
-768 NAKEIAPELKAPVN
+768 
-782 SEANAKEITPELKA
+782 
-796 PVNSHQETS
+796 HQETS
-805 DSKTESDAKQ
+805 NSKTESDAKQ
-815 TNIVTRVINAALDT
+815 SNIATHVINAALDT

-835 TVKETA
+835 TVKQTA

-884 KAADTYNNGRLDVK
+884 KAADTYNNGNLDVK
-898 VGGLGAEGKA
+898 VGSLGAEGKA

-925 LPEGTLYSIAATES
+925 LPEGTLYAIAATES

-947 PLTRSPDGKLS
+947 TLTRSPNGKLS

-963 MFQFTSIARK
+963 MFQFTSVARE
-973 ETGISEQDAFDPVKS
+973 ETGLSREDSFNPEKS

-1057 EAGAQGG
+1057 GAGAQGG

-1136 GKGTATA
+1136 GRGTATA

-1174 MGIDGLFDKLR
+1174 MGIDGLYDKLINAR
-1185 NSPGMRKNNAPEPAS
+1185 GMRSNNSPQPAS

>member
-82 LNLGDVSRI
+82 LNLGDVPRVVQ
-91 REDKV
+91 EDV
-96 TNRAQQAAPTA
+96 ALQEPQAKSTT
-107 HNPPNRR
+107 RKGKKR
-114 REAITED
+114 GRKAITED
-121 VKAQRLETVKL
+121 V
-132 ARDLKG
+132 
-138 ERVATVDPVSR
+138 
-149 SVSALNRTI
+149 
-158 ENSRPDFVANAP
+158 
-170 SVDPI
+170 
-175 VDAMKRLNLG
+175 
-185 DVSRVVQEGIAQQE
+185 
-199 QQAKSTTPKGKKR
+199 
-212 RRKAIPEDIKAQRTE
+212 KAQRTE
-227 AAEHAREMFD
+227 AAEHAREMFG
-237 QKGGAQKSQNQRDAR
+237 QKGGTQKSQNQRDAR

-272 AEKARRKEDDERLNA
+272 AEKTRRKEDDERLNA

-425 LLGKGAGGV
+425 LLGKGAGGIASLIFGRGALKKVGSMALGALGIKKV
-434 ASLLMGRGMLKKAG
+434 ASLLG
-448 ALAFGALGA
+448 F
-457 KKLVGMLRGGG
+457 GG
-468 KKTLAHEGG
+468 KKAAAKEAGELATRG
-477 DLAAR
+477 
-482 AAGKLGL
+482 AGKLATKGL
-489 KAVGKGALRAIP
+489 GKLGVKALAKGVLRAIP

-603 LGDTISTKFDDYT
+603 LGDTISTTFNDYT
-616 AKIGDAVS
+616 AKIGDAIS
-624 AWFSDTSN
+624 AWFSDTTKSLN
-632 KLLEKLDAIK
+632 EKLDAIK

-668 GKHIKEAA
+668 GKYIKEA
-676 GNIWDG
+676 GS
-682 VKNLPGKALDAA
+682 NLWSAAKELSGEVADAA
-694 VDAVKNTP
+694 VQSTP
-702 AAMIVSK
+702 VAWVASK
-709 IPNPI
+709 LVNK
-714 GEANAKEIT
+714 ADAKEVT
-723 PELKA
+723 PELKT
-728 PVNSEA
+728 P
-734 NAKEI
+734 AKERQEDN
-739 APELKAP
+739 AP
-746 VNSEANAKEITPE
+746 
-759 LKAPVNSEA
+759 
-768 NAKEIAPELKAPVN
+768 
-782 SEANAKEITPELKA
+782 
-796 PVNSHQETS
+796 
-805 DSKTESDAKQ
+805 KTEYTSKKA
-815 TNIVTRVINAALDT
+815 NIVTRVVNASLDT

-884 KAADTYNNGRLDVK
+884 KAADTYNNGNLDVK
-898 VGGLGAEGKA
+898 VGSLGAEGKA

-925 LPEGTLYSIAATES
+925 LPEGTLYAIAATES
-939 GGDPNAKS
+939 GGNPYAKS
-947 PLTRSPDGKLS
+947 QT
-958 GGALG
+958 GALG
-963 MFQFTSIARK
+963 MFQFTGIARE
-973 ETGISEQDAFDPVKS
+973 ETGLAEGESFDPVKS

-1021 NKWKKGTGDLSKEN
+1021 NKWKKGTGELSKEN

-1047 RYLGGEIYTP
+1047 RYLGGDIYTP
-1057 EAGAQGG
+1057 GAGSQGG
-1064 AQYGVRGPL
+1064 RQQQRQQQGSQSPRMDNL
-1073 PDNAVI
+1073 PENAFV

-1160 VANNSSYFDQLGAQ
+1160 VASNSSYFDQLGAQ

>member
-54 LNRTIENSRPDFV
+54 LNHTIENSRPDFV
-67 ANAPSVDPIVEAMKR
+67 AK
-82 LNLGDVSRI
+82 
-91 REDKV
+91 
-96 TNRAQQAAPTA
+96 
-107 HNPPNRR
+107 
-114 REAITED
+114 
-121 VKAQRLETVKL
+121 
-132 ARDLKG
+132 
-138 ERVATVDPVSR
+138 
-149 SVSALNRTI
+149 
-158 ENSRPDFVANAP
+158 AP

-185 DVSRVVQEGIAQQE
+185 DVSRVVQEDVAQQE
-199 QQAKSTTPKGKKR
+199 QRAKSTTPNGKKR
-212 RRKAIPEDIKAQRTE
+212 RRKAIPEDVKAQRTE
-227 AAEHAREMFD
+227 AAEHAREMFG

-379 QKRTVQELQEQTS
+379 QKRTVQELQDQTS

-425 LLGKGAGGV
+425 LLGKRAGGV

-550 MGGLVSGIS
+550 LGGLVSGIS
-559 SAIGEVL
+559 SAIGDVL

-676 GNIWDG
+676 SNIWDG

-728 PVNSEA
+728 PVNS
-734 NAKEI
+734 
-739 APELKAP
+739 
-746 VNSEANAKEITPE
+746 
-759 LKAPVNSEA
+759 
-768 NAKEIAPELKAPVN
+768 
-782 SEANAKEITPELKA
+782 
-796 PVNSHQETS
+796 QQGTS
-805 DSKTESDAKQ
+805 DSKAESDAKQ
-815 TNIVTRVINAALDT
+815 TNIAARVINAALDM

-841 NQIINANAVETGNS
+841 NQIINANAVETGNKAAQTIDAALGQSATGKEEALSAYEIDKRRFNNGKDVSLPKLNAAGYQWISDNADYFDELERKYGLEKGILSAVASAESSAGQRTGNPVDKNGNKLSS
-855 ALQKIDKAIGQNSS
+855 ALGAFQITK
-869 SSSSLNTTGTRNDIQ
+869 GTREDLGLSDADAMDTR
-884 KAADTYNNGRLDVK
+884 KAAD
-898 VGGLGAEGKA
+898 GA
-908 NLDKL
+908 
-913 APYFAELENKYG
+913 
-925 LPEGTLYSIAATES
+925 
-939 GGDPNAKS
+939 
-947 PLTRSPDGKLS
+947 
-958 GGALG
+958 
-963 MFQFTSIARK
+963 
-973 ETGISEQDAFDPVKS
+973 
-988 AEAAALLMSKYLK
+988 
-1001 QANGDLNEAIT
+1001 
-1012 AYNAGFGTI
+1012 
-1021 NKWKKGTGDLSKEN
+1021 
-1035 REYAIKVNTHRA
+1035 A
-1047 RYLGGEIYTP
+1047 RYLSILMNRYNGDQGRAIAAYHAGMGHVDKGRVVAGTGEYVTR
-1057 EAGAQGG
+1057 
-1064 AQYGVRGPL
+1064 VRGYQQMLNNGAVYGSKVDHSAPAIHEKI

-1160 VANNSSYFDQLGAQ
+1160 VASNSSYFDQLGAQ

-1185 NSPGMRKNNAPEPAS
+1185 NSPGMRKNNVPEPAS

>member
-44 VDPVSRSVSA
+44 VDPVSHSVSA

-67 ANAPSVDPIVEAMKR
+67 ANAPSVAPIVEAMKR
-82 LNLGDVSRI
+82 LNLGDVSRVVQ
-91 REDKV
+91 EDV
-96 TNRAQQAAPTA
+96 ALQEPQAKSTTRKGKK
-107 HNPPNRR
+107 RR
-114 REAITED
+114 KKAITED
-121 VKAQRLETVKL
+121 V
-132 ARDLKG
+132 
-138 ERVATVDPVSR
+138 
-149 SVSALNRTI
+149 
-158 ENSRPDFVANAP
+158 
-170 SVDPI
+170 
-175 VDAMKRLNLG
+175 
-185 DVSRVVQEGIAQQE
+185 
-199 QQAKSTTPKGKKR
+199 
-212 RRKAIPEDIKAQRTE
+212 KAQRTE
-227 AAEHAREMFD
+227 AAEHAREMLG

-258 SGSKAAAED
+258 PGSKAAAED

-379 QKRTVQELQEQTS
+379 QKRTVQELQDQTS

-550 MGGLVSGIS
+550 LGGLVSGIS
-559 SAIGEVL
+559 SAIGDVL

-603 LGDTISTKFDDYT
+603 LVDTISTKFDDYT

-676 GNIWDG
+676 SNIWDG

-709 IPNPI
+709 TPNPI

-728 PVNSEA
+728 PVNS
-734 NAKEI
+734 
-739 APELKAP
+739 
-746 VNSEANAKEITPE
+746 
-759 LKAPVNSEA
+759 
-768 NAKEIAPELKAPVN
+768 
-782 SEANAKEITPELKA
+782 
-796 PVNSHQETS
+796 QQGTS
-805 DSKTESDAKQ
+805 DSKAESDAKQ
-815 TNIVTRVINAALDT
+815 TNIAARVINAALDM

-841 NQIINANAVETGNS
+841 NQIINANAVETGNKAAQTIDAALGQSATGKEEALSAYEIDKRRFNNGKDVSLPKLNAAGYQWISDNADYFDELERKYGLEKGILSAVASAESSAGQRTGNPVDKNGNKLSS
-855 ALQKIDKAIGQNSS
+855 ALGAFQITK
-869 SSSSLNTTGTRNDIQ
+869 GTREDLGLSDADAMDTR
-884 KAADTYNNGRLDVK
+884 KAAD
-898 VGGLGAEGKA
+898 GA
-908 NLDKL
+908 
-913 APYFAELENKYG
+913 
-925 LPEGTLYSIAATES
+925 
-939 GGDPNAKS
+939 
-947 PLTRSPDGKLS
+947 
-958 GGALG
+958 
-963 MFQFTSIARK
+963 
-973 ETGISEQDAFDPVKS
+973 
-988 AEAAALLMSKYLK
+988 
-1001 QANGDLNEAIT
+1001 
-1012 AYNAGFGTI
+1012 
-1021 NKWKKGTGDLSKEN
+1021 
-1035 REYAIKVNTHRA
+1035 A
-1047 RYLGGEIYTP
+1047 RYLSMLMNRYNGDQGRAIAAYHAGMGHVDKGRVVAGTGEYVTR
-1057 EAGAQGG
+1057 
-1064 AQYGVRGPL
+1064 VRGYQQMLNNGAVYGSKVDHSAPAIHEKI

-1160 VANNSSYFDQLGAQ
+1160 VASNSSYFDQLGAQ

>member
-29 IREAVEDLKGGRVAT
+29 IREAVEDLKGERVAT

-67 ANAPSVDPIVEAMKR
+67 TNAPSVDPIVDAIKR

-468 KKTLAHEGG
+468 KKTIAHEGG

-550 MGGLVSGIS
+550 MGGLLSGIS

-603 LGDTISTKFDDYT
+603 LGDTISTKFEDYT

-632 KLLEKLDAIK
+632 KLLEKLGAIK

-728 PVNSEA
+728 PVNS
-734 NAKEI
+734 
-739 APELKAP
+739 
-746 VNSEANAKEITPE
+746 
-759 LKAPVNSEA
+759 
-768 NAKEIAPELKAPVN
+768 
-782 SEANAKEITPELKA
+782 
-796 PVNSHQETS
+796 HQETS

-815 TNIVTRVINAALDT
+815 TNIATRVINAALDT

-855 ALQKIDKAIGQNSS
+855 AVRKIDSAIGQNSS
-869 SSSSLNTTGTRNDIQ
+869 SSSSRNTTGTGNDIQ
-884 KAADTYNNGRLDVK
+884 KAADTYNNGSLDVK
-898 VGGLGAEGKA
+898 VGSLGAEGKA

-925 LPEGTLYSIAATES
+925 LPEGTLYAIAATES

-973 ETGISEQDAFDPVKS
+973 ETGISEPDAFDPVKS

-1057 EAGAQGG
+1057 GAGAQGG

-1160 VANNSSYFDQLGAQ
+1160 VASNSSYFDQLGAQ
-1174 MGIDGLFDKLR
+1174 MGIDGLYDKLINAR
-1185 NSPGMRKNNAPEPAS
+1185 GMRSNNSPQPAS
-1200 TSQVTTAAND
+1200 TSQVTTAVND

>member
-82 LNLGDVSRI
+82 LNLGDVSR
-91 REDKV
+91 
-96 TNRAQQAAPTA
+96 
-107 HNPPNRR
+107 
-114 REAITED
+114 
-121 VKAQRLETVKL
+121 
-132 ARDLKG
+132 
-138 ERVATVDPVSR
+138 
-149 SVSALNRTI
+149 
-158 ENSRPDFVANAP
+158 
-170 SVDPI
+170 
-175 VDAMKRLNLG
+175 
-185 DVSRVVQEGIAQQE
+185 VVQEDVAQQE
-199 QQAKSTTPKGKKR
+199 QRAKSTTPKGKKR
-212 RRKAIPEDIKAQRTE
+212 RRKAIPEDVKAQRTE
-227 AAEHAREMFD
+227 AAEHAREMFG

-501 LVGTVAGGIYDAVT
+501 LVGTVVGGIYDAVT

-550 MGGLVSGIS
+550 LGGLVSGIS
-559 SAIGEVL
+559 SAIGDVL

-676 GNIWDG
+676 SNIWDG

-728 PVNSEA
+728 PVNS
-734 NAKEI
+734 
-739 APELKAP
+739 
-746 VNSEANAKEITPE
+746 
-759 LKAPVNSEA
+759 
-768 NAKEIAPELKAPVN
+768 
-782 SEANAKEITPELKA
+782 
-796 PVNSHQETS
+796 QQGTS
-805 DSKTESDAKQ
+805 DSKVESDAKQ
-815 TNIVTRVINAALDT
+815 TNIAARVINAALDM

-841 NQIINANAVETGNS
+841 NQIINANAVETGNKAAQTIDAALGQSATGKEEALSAYEIDKRRFNNGKDVSLPKLNAAGYQWISDNADYFDELERKYGLEKGILSAVASAESSAGQRTGNPVDKNGNKLSS
-855 ALQKIDKAIGQNSS
+855 ALGAFQITK
-869 SSSSLNTTGTRNDIQ
+869 GTREDLGLSDADAMDTR
-884 KAADTYNNGRLDVK
+884 KAAD
-898 VGGLGAEGKA
+898 GA
-908 NLDKL
+908 
-913 APYFAELENKYG
+913 
-925 LPEGTLYSIAATES
+925 
-939 GGDPNAKS
+939 
-947 PLTRSPDGKLS
+947 
-958 GGALG
+958 
-963 MFQFTSIARK
+963 
-973 ETGISEQDAFDPVKS
+973 
-988 AEAAALLMSKYLK
+988 
-1001 QANGDLNEAIT
+1001 
-1012 AYNAGFGTI
+1012 
-1021 NKWKKGTGDLSKEN
+1021 
-1035 REYAIKVNTHRA
+1035 A
-1047 RYLGGEIYTP
+1047 RYLSMLMNRYNGDQGRAIAAYHAGMGHVDKGRVVAGTGEYVTR
-1057 EAGAQGG
+1057 
-1064 AQYGVRGPL
+1064 VRGYQQMLNNGAVYGSKVDHSAPAIHEKM

-1160 VANNSSYFDQLGAQ
+1160 VASNSSYFDQLGAQ

-1200 TSQVTTAAND
+1200 TSLVTTAAND

>member
-82 LNLGDVSRI
+82 LNLGDVSR
-91 REDKV
+91 
-96 TNRAQQAAPTA
+96 
-107 HNPPNRR
+107 
-114 REAITED
+114 
-121 VKAQRLETVKL
+121 
-132 ARDLKG
+132 
-138 ERVATVDPVSR
+138 
-149 SVSALNRTI
+149 
-158 ENSRPDFVANAP
+158 
-170 SVDPI
+170 
-175 VDAMKRLNLG
+175 
-185 DVSRVVQEGIAQQE
+185 VVQEDVAQQE
-199 QQAKSTTPKGKKR
+199 QRAKSTTPKGKKR
-212 RRKAIPEDIKAQRTE
+212 RRKAIPEDVKAQRTE
-227 AAEHAREMFD
+227 AAEHAREMFG

-361 GFFRRKSQNS
+361 GFFRRKSQSS

-379 QKRTVQELQEQTS
+379 QKRTVQELQDQTS

-425 LLGKGAGGV
+425 LLGKGAGGIASLIFGRGALKKVGSMALGALGIKKV
-434 ASLLMGRGMLKKAG
+434 ASLLG
-448 ALAFGALGA
+448 F
-457 KKLVGMLRGGG
+457 GG
-468 KKTLAHEGG
+468 KKAAAKEAGELATRG
-477 DLAAR
+477 
-482 AAGKLGL
+482 AGKLATKGL
-489 KAVGKGALRAIP
+489 EKLGVKAFAKGALRAIP

-515 GWNDTEAQRRAFGLK
+515 GWNDTEAQRRTFGLK
-530 SGQDPSF
+530 DGEDPSF

-559 SAIGEVL
+559 SAIGGVL

-603 LGDTISTKFDDYT
+603 LGDTISTTFNDYT
-616 AKIGDAVS
+616 AKIGDAIS
-624 AWFSDTSN
+624 AWFSDTTKSLN
-632 KLLEKLDAIK
+632 EKLDAIK
-642 DFFTVDNLKQVF
+642 DFFTVDNLKKVF

-668 GKHIKEAA
+668 GKYIKEA
-676 GNIWDG
+676 GS
-682 VKNLPGKALDAA
+682 NLWNAAKELRGKVADAA
-694 VDAVKNTP
+694 VQSTP
-702 AAMIVSK
+702 VAWVASK
-709 IPNPI
+709 LVNK
-714 GEANAKEIT
+714 ADAKEVT
-723 PELKA
+723 PELKT
-728 PVNSEA
+728 P
-734 NAKEI
+734 AKESQEDN
-739 APELKAP
+739 AP
-746 VNSEANAKEITPE
+746 
-759 LKAPVNSEA
+759 
-768 NAKEIAPELKAPVN
+768 
-782 SEANAKEITPELKA
+782 
-796 PVNSHQETS
+796 
-805 DSKTESDAKQ
+805 KTEYTPKKA
-815 TNIVTRVINAALDT
+815 NIVTRVVNASLET

-841 NQIINANAVETGNS
+841 NQIINANAVETGNR
-855 ALQKIDKAIGQNSS
+855 ALQKIDNAIGQNSS

-884 KAADTYNNGRLDVK
+884 KAADTYNNGNLDVK
-898 VGGLGAEGKA
+898 VGSLGAEGKA

-925 LPEGTLYSIAATES
+925 LPEGTLYAIAATES
-939 GGDPNAKS
+939 GGNPYAKS
-947 PLTRSPDGKLS
+947 QT
-958 GGALG
+958 GALG
-963 MFQFTSIARK
+963 MFQFTGIARE
-973 ETGISEQDAFDPVKS
+973 ETGLAEGESFDPVKS

-1057 EAGAQGG
+1057 GAGAQGG

-1160 VANNSSYFDQLGAQ
+1160 VANNSSYFDHLGAQ

>member
-29 IREAVEDLKGGRVAT
+29 IREAVEDLKRGRVAT

-67 ANAPSVDPIVEAMKR
+67 AK
-82 LNLGDVSRI
+82 
-91 REDKV
+91 
-96 TNRAQQAAPTA
+96 
-107 HNPPNRR
+107 
-114 REAITED
+114 
-121 VKAQRLETVKL
+121 
-132 ARDLKG
+132 
-138 ERVATVDPVSR
+138 
-149 SVSALNRTI
+149 
-158 ENSRPDFVANAP
+158 AP

-185 DVSRVVQEGIAQQE
+185 DVSRVVQEDVAQQE
-199 QQAKSTTPKGKKR
+199 QQAKSTTPKSKKR
-212 RRKAIPEDIKAQRTE
+212 RRKAIPENVKAQRTE
-227 AAEHAREMFD
+227 AAEHAREMFG

-448 ALAFGALGA
+448 ALAFGALGV

-515 GWNDTEAQRRAFGLK
+515 GWNDTEAQRRIFGLK
-530 SGQDPSF
+530 GGEAPSF

-566 KSLGFEDI
+566 KSLGFEEI

-676 GNIWDG
+676 GNIWNG

-723 PELKA
+723 PELK
-728 PVNSEA
+728 
-734 NAKEI
+734 
-739 APELKAP
+739 
-746 VNSEANAKEITPE
+746 T
-759 LKAPVNSEA
+759 
-768 NAKEIAPELKAPVN
+768 
-782 SEANAKEITPELKA
+782 
-796 PVNSHQETS
+796 PVNSHQGTS
-805 DSKTESDAKQ
+805 DSKTKSNAKQ
-815 TNIVTRVINAALDT
+815 TNIAARVINAALDM

-855 ALQKIDKAIGQNSS
+855 ALQKIDNAIGQNSS

-884 KAADTYNNGRLDVK
+884 KAADTYNNGNLDVK
-898 VGGLGAEGKA
+898 VGSLGAEGKA

-925 LPEGTLYSIAATES
+925 LPEGTLHSIAATES
-939 GGDPNAKS
+939 NGNPYAKS
-947 PLTRSPDGKLS
+947 QT
-958 GGALG
+958 GALG
-963 MFQFTSIARK
+963 MFQFTDIARK
-973 ETGISEQDAFDPVKS
+973 ETGLSREDSFNPEKS

-1001 QANGDLNEAIT
+1001 QAKGDWNEAIT
-1012 AYNAGFGTI
+1012 AYNAGFRTI
-1021 NKWKKGTGDLSKEN
+1021 NNWKKGTGDLSKEN

-1057 EAGAQGG
+1057 GAGAQGG
-1064 AQYGVRGPL
+1064 AQYGIRGAL

-1092 PFEKGGLVDKIGNAV
+1092 PFEKGGLVDKIGNTV

-1174 MGIDGLFDKLR
+1174 MGIDGLYDKLINAR
-1185 NSPGMRKNNAPEPAS
+1185 GMRSNNSPQPAS
-1200 TSQVTTAAND
+1200 TSQVTTAVND

>member
-82 LNLGDVSRI
+82 LNLGDVSRVVQ
-91 REDKV
+91 EDV
-96 TNRAQQAAPTA
+96 ALQEPQAKSTTRKGKK
-107 HNPPNRR
+107 RR
-114 REAITED
+114 KKAITED
-121 VKAQRLETVKL
+121 V
-132 ARDLKG
+132 
-138 ERVATVDPVSR
+138 
-149 SVSALNRTI
+149 
-158 ENSRPDFVANAP
+158 
-170 SVDPI
+170 
-175 VDAMKRLNLG
+175 
-185 DVSRVVQEGIAQQE
+185 
-199 QQAKSTTPKGKKR
+199 
-212 RRKAIPEDIKAQRTE
+212 KAQRTE
-227 AAEHAREMFD
+227 AAEHAREMFG

-425 LLGKGAGGV
+425 LLGKGAGGIASLIFGRGVLKKVGSMALGALGIKKV
-434 ASLLMGRGMLKKAG
+434 ASLLG
-448 ALAFGALGA
+448 F
-457 KKLVGMLRGGG
+457 GG
-468 KKTLAHEGG
+468 KKAAAKEAGELATRG
-477 DLAAR
+477 
-482 AAGKLGL
+482 AGKLATKGL
-489 KAVGKGALRAIP
+489 GKLGVKALAKGALRAIP

-515 GWNDTEAQRRAFGLK
+515 GWNDTEAQRRTFGLK
-530 SGQDPSF
+530 DGEDPSF

-559 SAIGEVL
+559 SAIGGVL

-603 LGDTISTKFDDYT
+603 LGDTISTTFSDYT
-616 AKIGDAVS
+616 AKIGDAIS
-624 AWFSDTSN
+624 AWFSDTTKN
-632 KLLEKLDAIK
+632 LNEKLDAIK
-642 DFFTVDNLKQVF
+642 NFFTVDNLKQVF

-668 GKHIKEAA
+668 GKYIKEA
-676 GNIWDG
+676 GS
-682 VKNLPGKALDAA
+682 NLWSAAKELSGEVADAA
-694 VDAVKNTP
+694 VQSTP
-702 AAMIVSK
+702 VAWVASK
-709 IPNPI
+709 LVNK
-714 GEANAKEIT
+714 ADAKEVT
-723 PELKA
+723 PELKT
-728 PVNSEA
+728 P
-734 NAKEI
+734 AKESQEDN
-739 APELKAP
+739 AP
-746 VNSEANAKEITPE
+746 
-759 LKAPVNSEA
+759 
-768 NAKEIAPELKAPVN
+768 
-782 SEANAKEITPELKA
+782 
-796 PVNSHQETS
+796 
-805 DSKTESDAKQ
+805 KTEYTPKKA
-815 TNIVTRVINAALDT
+815 NIVTRVVNASLDT

-855 ALQKIDKAIGQNSS
+855 ALQKIDNAIGQNSS

-884 KAADTYNNGRLDVK
+884 KAADTYNNGNLDVK
-898 VGGLGAEGKA
+898 VGSLGAEGKA

-925 LPEGTLYSIAATES
+925 LPEGTLYAIAATES
-939 GGDPNAKS
+939 GGNPYAKS
-947 PLTRSPDGKLS
+947 QT
-958 GGALG
+958 GALG
-963 MFQFTSIARK
+963 MFQFTGIARE
-973 ETGISEQDAFDPVKS
+973 ETGLAEGESFDPVKS

-1057 EAGAQGG
+1057 GAGAQGG
-1064 AQYGVRGPL
+1064 AQYGVRGQL

-1160 VANNSSYFDQLGAQ
+1160 VASNSSYFDQLGAQ

>member
-82 LNLGDVSRI
+82 LNLGDVSR
-91 REDKV
+91 
-96 TNRAQQAAPTA
+96 
-107 HNPPNRR
+107 
-114 REAITED
+114 
-121 VKAQRLETVKL
+121 
-132 ARDLKG
+132 
-138 ERVATVDPVSR
+138 
-149 SVSALNRTI
+149 
-158 ENSRPDFVANAP
+158 
-170 SVDPI
+170 
-175 VDAMKRLNLG
+175 
-185 DVSRVVQEGIAQQE
+185 VVQEDVAQQE
-199 QQAKSTTPKGKKR
+199 QRAKSTTPKGKKR
-212 RRKAIPEDIKAQRTE
+212 RRKAIPEDVKAQRTE
-227 AAEHAREMFD
+227 AAEHAREMFG

-501 LVGTVAGGIYDAVT
+501 LVGTVVGGIYDAVT

-537 QQKAAYTLANVLD
+537 QQKAAYTLANILD

-585 IAQAIDSG
+585 IAHAIDSG

-728 PVNSEA
+728 PVNS
-734 NAKEI
+734 
-739 APELKAP
+739 
-746 VNSEANAKEITPE
+746 
-759 LKAPVNSEA
+759 
-768 NAKEIAPELKAPVN
+768 
-782 SEANAKEITPELKA
+782 
-796 PVNSHQETS
+796 HQETS

-841 NQIINANAVETGNS
+841 NQIINANAVEMGNS
-855 ALQKIDKAIGQNSS
+855 AVRKIDSAIGQNSS
-869 SSSSLNTTGTRNDIQ
+869 SSSSRNTTGTGNDIQ
-884 KAADTYNNGRLDVK
+884 KAADTYNNGNLDVK
-898 VGGLGAEGKA
+898 VGSLGAEGKA

-925 LPEGTLYSIAATES
+925 LPEGTLYAIAATES

-963 MFQFTSIARK
+963 MFQFTRVARE
-973 ETGISEQDAFDPVKS
+973 ETGLSREDSFNPEKS

-1057 EAGAQGG
+1057 RAGTQGG
-1064 AQYGVRGPL
+1064 RPQQSGQSPRMDNL
-1073 PDNAVI
+1073 PENAFV

-1087 TPGDS
+1087 TPGET
-1092 PFEKGGLVDKIGNAV
+1092 PFEKGGLVDRIGELT
-1107 GVNDLVNKFMN
+1107 GVNDLASKFLN

-1174 MGIDGLFDKLR
+1174 MGIDGLYDKLINAR
-1185 NSPGMRKNNAPEPAS
+1185 GMRSNNSPEPAS
-1200 TSQVTTAAND
+1200 TFQVTTAAND

>member
-44 VDPVSRSVSA
+44 VDPVSHSVSA

-67 ANAPSVDPIVEAMKR
+67 ANAPSVAPIVEAMKR
-82 LNLGDVSRI
+82 LNLGDVSRVVQ
-91 REDKV
+91 EDV
-96 TNRAQQAAPTA
+96 ALQEPQAKSTTRKGKK
-107 HNPPNRR
+107 RR
-114 REAITED
+114 KKAITED
-121 VKAQRLETVKL
+121 V
-132 ARDLKG
+132 
-138 ERVATVDPVSR
+138 
-149 SVSALNRTI
+149 
-158 ENSRPDFVANAP
+158 
-170 SVDPI
+170 
-175 VDAMKRLNLG
+175 
-185 DVSRVVQEGIAQQE
+185 
-199 QQAKSTTPKGKKR
+199 
-212 RRKAIPEDIKAQRTE
+212 KAQRTE
-227 AAEHAREMFD
+227 AAEHAREMFG

-258 SGSKAAAED
+258 PGSKAAAED

-272 AEKARRKEDDERLNA
+272 AEKDRRKEDDERLNA

-311 DALGY
+311 NALGY

-361 GFFRRKSQNS
+361 GYFRRKSQNS

-379 QKRTVQELQEQTS
+379 QKRTVQELQDQTS

-550 MGGLVSGIS
+550 LGGLVSGIS
-559 SAIGEVL
+559 SAIGDVL

-676 GNIWDG
+676 SNIWDG

-728 PVNSEA
+728 PVNS
-734 NAKEI
+734 
-739 APELKAP
+739 
-746 VNSEANAKEITPE
+746 
-759 LKAPVNSEA
+759 
-768 NAKEIAPELKAPVN
+768 
-782 SEANAKEITPELKA
+782 
-796 PVNSHQETS
+796 QQGTS
-805 DSKTESDAKQ
+805 DSKAESDAKQ
-815 TNIVTRVINAALDT
+815 TNIAARVINAALDM

-841 NQIINANAVETGNS
+841 NQIINANAVETGNKAAQTIDAALGQSATGKEEALSAYEIDKRRFNNGKDVSLPKLNAAGYQWISDNADYFDELERKYGLEKGILSAVASAESSAGQRTGNPVDKNGNKLSS
-855 ALQKIDKAIGQNSS
+855 ALGAFQITK
-869 SSSSLNTTGTRNDIQ
+869 GTREDLGLSDADAMDTR
-884 KAADTYNNGRLDVK
+884 KAAD
-898 VGGLGAEGKA
+898 GA
-908 NLDKL
+908 
-913 APYFAELENKYG
+913 
-925 LPEGTLYSIAATES
+925 
-939 GGDPNAKS
+939 
-947 PLTRSPDGKLS
+947 
-958 GGALG
+958 
-963 MFQFTSIARK
+963 
-973 ETGISEQDAFDPVKS
+973 
-988 AEAAALLMSKYLK
+988 
-1001 QANGDLNEAIT
+1001 
-1012 AYNAGFGTI
+1012 
-1021 NKWKKGTGDLSKEN
+1021 
-1035 REYAIKVNTHRA
+1035 A
-1047 RYLGGEIYTP
+1047 RYLSMLMNRYNGDQGRAIAAYHAGMGYVDKGRVVAGTGEYVTR
-1057 EAGAQGG
+1057 
-1064 AQYGVRGPL
+1064 VRGYQQMLNNGAVYGSKVDHSAPAIHEKM

-1160 VANNSSYFDQLGAQ
+1160 VASNSSYFDQLGAQ

-1200 TSQVTTAAND
+1200 TSLVTTAAND

>member
-29 IREAVEDLKGGRVAT
+29 IREAVEDLKGG
-44 VDPVSRSVSA
+44 
-54 LNRTIENSRPDFV
+54 
-67 ANAPSVDPIVEAMKR
+67 
-82 LNLGDVSRI
+82 
-91 REDKV
+91 
-96 TNRAQQAAPTA
+96 
-107 HNPPNRR
+107 
-114 REAITED
+114 
-121 VKAQRLETVKL
+121 
-132 ARDLKG
+132 
-138 ERVATVDPVSR
+138 RVATVDPVSR

-371 ADVVQVNT
+371 ADVVQINT

-728 PVNSEA
+728 S
-734 NAKEI
+734 
-739 APELKAP
+739 
-746 VNSEANAKEITPE
+746 
-759 LKAPVNSEA
+759 
-768 NAKEIAPELKAPVN
+768 
-782 SEANAKEITPELKA
+782 
-796 PVNSHQETS
+796 VNSHQETS

-855 ALQKIDKAIGQNSS
+855 ALQKIDNAIGQNSS

-884 KAADTYNNGRLDVK
+884 KAADTYNNGNLDVK
-898 VGGLGAEGKA
+898 VGNLGAEGKA

-973 ETGISEQDAFDPVKS
+973 ETGISEPDAFDPVKS

-1047 RYLGGEIYTP
+1047 RYLGGDIYTP
-1057 EAGAQGG
+1057 GAGAQGG

-1160 VANNSSYFDQLGAQ
+1160 VASNSSYFDQLGAQ

-1200 TSQVTTAAND
+1200 TSLVTTAAND

>member
-54 LNRTIENSRPDFV
+54 LNHTIENSRPDFV
-67 ANAPSVDPIVEAMKR
+67 AK
-82 LNLGDVSRI
+82 
-91 REDKV
+91 
-96 TNRAQQAAPTA
+96 
-107 HNPPNRR
+107 
-114 REAITED
+114 
-121 VKAQRLETVKL
+121 
-132 ARDLKG
+132 
-138 ERVATVDPVSR
+138 
-149 SVSALNRTI
+149 
-158 ENSRPDFVANAP
+158 AP

-185 DVSRVVQEGIAQQE
+185 DVSRVVQEDVAQQE
-199 QQAKSTTPKGKKR
+199 QRAKSTTPNGKKR
-212 RRKAIPEDIKAQRTE
+212 RRKAIPEDVKAQRTE
-227 AAEHAREMFD
+227 AAEHAREMFG

-392 EIKEGNDKILS
+392 EIKESNDKILS

-598 TYISN
+598 TYIAN

-728 PVNSEA
+728 PVNS
-734 NAKEI
+734 
-739 APELKAP
+739 
-746 VNSEANAKEITPE
+746 
-759 LKAPVNSEA
+759 
-768 NAKEIAPELKAPVN
+768 
-782 SEANAKEITPELKA
+782 
-796 PVNSHQETS
+796 HQETS

-815 TNIVTRVINAALDT
+815 SNIATRVINAALDT

-835 TVKETA
+835 TVKQTA
-841 NQIINANAVETGNS
+841 NQIINANAVETGNKAAQTIDAALGQSATGKEEALSAYEIDKRRFNNGKDVSLPKLNAAGYQWISDNADYFDELERKYGLEKGILSAVASAESSAGQRTGNPVDKNGNKLSS
-855 ALQKIDKAIGQNSS
+855 ALGAFQITK
-869 SSSSLNTTGTRNDIQ
+869 GTREDLGLSDADAMDTR
-884 KAADTYNNGRLDVK
+884 KAAD
-898 VGGLGAEGKA
+898 GA
-908 NLDKL
+908 
-913 APYFAELENKYG
+913 
-925 LPEGTLYSIAATES
+925 
-939 GGDPNAKS
+939 
-947 PLTRSPDGKLS
+947 
-958 GGALG
+958 
-963 MFQFTSIARK
+963 
-973 ETGISEQDAFDPVKS
+973 
-988 AEAAALLMSKYLK
+988 
-1001 QANGDLNEAIT
+1001 
-1012 AYNAGFGTI
+1012 
-1021 NKWKKGTGDLSKEN
+1021 
-1035 REYAIKVNTHRA
+1035 A
-1047 RYLGGEIYTP
+1047 RYLSMLMNRYNGDQGRAIAAYHAGMGHVDKGRVVAGTGEYVTR
-1057 EAGAQGG
+1057 
-1064 AQYGVRGPL
+1064 VRGYQQMLNNGAVYGSKVDHSAPAIYEKI

>member
-82 LNLGDVSRI
+82 LNLGDVSR
-91 REDKV
+91 
-96 TNRAQQAAPTA
+96 
-107 HNPPNRR
+107 
-114 REAITED
+114 
-121 VKAQRLETVKL
+121 
-132 ARDLKG
+132 
-138 ERVATVDPVSR
+138 
-149 SVSALNRTI
+149 
-158 ENSRPDFVANAP
+158 
-170 SVDPI
+170 
-175 VDAMKRLNLG
+175 
-185 DVSRVVQEGIAQQE
+185 VVQEDVAQQE
-199 QQAKSTTPKGKKR
+199 QRAKSTTPKGKKR
-212 RRKAIPEDIKAQRTE
+212 RRKAIPEDVKAQRTE
-227 AAEHAREMFD
+227 AAEHAREMFG

-425 LLGKGAGGV
+425 LLGKGAGGI
-434 ASLLMGRGMLKKAG
+434 ASLIFGRGALKKVG
-448 ALAFGALGA
+448 SMALGALGI
-457 KKLVGMLRGGG
+457 KGV
-468 KKTLAHEGG
+468 
-477 DLAAR
+477 
-482 AAGKLGL
+482 GKLGI
-489 KAVGKGALRAIP
+489 KAVAKGALRAIP

-515 GWNDTEAQRRAFGLK
+515 GWNDIEAQRRAFGLK

-593 ITNLE
+593 VTNLE

-616 AKIGDAVS
+616 AKIGDAIS
-624 AWFSDTSN
+624 AWFSDTTKN
-632 KLLEKLDAIK
+632 LNEKLDAIK
-642 DFFTVDNLKQVF
+642 NFFTVDNLKQVF

-668 GKHIKEAA
+668 GKYIKEA
-676 GNIWDG
+676 GS
-682 VKNLPGKALDAA
+682 NLWSAAKELSGEVADAA
-694 VDAVKNTP
+694 VQSTP
-702 AAMIVSK
+702 VAWVASK
-709 IPNPI
+709 LVNK
-714 GEANAKEIT
+714 ADAKEVT
-723 PELKA
+723 PELKT
-728 PVNSEA
+728 P
-734 NAKEI
+734 AKESQEDN
-739 APELKAP
+739 AP
-746 VNSEANAKEITPE
+746 
-759 LKAPVNSEA
+759 
-768 NAKEIAPELKAPVN
+768 
-782 SEANAKEITPELKA
+782 
-796 PVNSHQETS
+796 
-805 DSKTESDAKQ
+805 KTEYTPKKA
-815 TNIVTRVINAALDT
+815 NIVTRVVNASLDT

-841 NQIINANAVETGNS
+841 NQIINANAVETGNR
-855 ALQKIDKAIGQNSS
+855 ALQKIDNAIGQNSS

-884 KAADTYNNGRLDVK
+884 KAADTYNNGNLDVK
-898 VGGLGAEGKA
+898 VGSLGAEGKA

-925 LPEGTLYSIAATES
+925 LPEGTLYAIAATES
-939 GGDPNAKS
+939 GGNPYAKS
-947 PLTRSPDGKLS
+947 QT
-958 GGALG
+958 GALG
-963 MFQFTSIARK
+963 MFQFTGIARE
-973 ETGISEQDAFDPVKS
+973 ETGLSREDSFNPEKS

-1057 EAGAQGG
+1057 GAGAQGG

-1160 VANNSSYFDQLGAQ
+1160 VASNSSYFDQLGAQ

>member
-82 LNLGDVSRI
+82 LNLGDVSR
-91 REDKV
+91 
-96 TNRAQQAAPTA
+96 
-107 HNPPNRR
+107 
-114 REAITED
+114 
-121 VKAQRLETVKL
+121 
-132 ARDLKG
+132 
-138 ERVATVDPVSR
+138 
-149 SVSALNRTI
+149 
-158 ENSRPDFVANAP
+158 
-170 SVDPI
+170 
-175 VDAMKRLNLG
+175 
-185 DVSRVVQEGIAQQE
+185 VVQEDVAQQE
-199 QQAKSTTPKGKKR
+199 QRAKSTTPKGKKR
-212 RRKAIPEDIKAQRTE
+212 RRKAIPEDVKAQRTE
-227 AAEHAREMFD
+227 AAEHAREMFG

-272 AEKARRKEDDERLNA
+272 AEKDRRKEDDERLNA

-392 EIKEGNDKILS
+392 EIKEGNDKILR

-559 SAIGEVL
+559 SAIGDVL

-593 ITNLE
+593 VTNLE

-616 AKIGDAVS
+616 AKIGDAIS
-624 AWFSDTSN
+624 AWFSDTTKN
-632 KLLEKLDAIK
+632 LNEKLDAIK
-642 DFFTVDNLKQVF
+642 NFFTVDNLKQVF

-668 GKHIKEAA
+668 GKYIKEA
-676 GNIWDG
+676 GS
-682 VKNLPGKALDAA
+682 NLWSAAKELSGEVADAA
-694 VDAVKNTP
+694 VQSTP
-702 AAMIVSK
+702 VAWVASK
-709 IPNPI
+709 LVNK
-714 GEANAKEIT
+714 ADAKEVT
-723 PELKA
+723 PELKT
-728 PVNSEA
+728 P
-734 NAKEI
+734 AKERQEDN
-739 APELKAP
+739 AP
-746 VNSEANAKEITPE
+746 
-759 LKAPVNSEA
+759 
-768 NAKEIAPELKAPVN
+768 
-782 SEANAKEITPELKA
+782 
-796 PVNSHQETS
+796 
-805 DSKTESDAKQ
+805 KTEYTSKKA
-815 TNIVTRVINAALDT
+815 NIVTRVVNASLDT

-869 SSSSLNTTGTRNDIQ
+869 SSSSRNTTGTRNDIQ
-884 KAADTYNNGRLDVK
+884 KAADTYNNGNLDVK
-898 VGGLGAEGKA
+898 VGSLGAEGKA

-925 LPEGTLYSIAATES
+925 LPEGTLYAIAATES

-1057 EAGAQGG
+1057 GAGAQGG

-1136 GKGTATA
+1136 GRGTATA

-1174 MGIDGLFDKLR
+1174 MGIDGLYDKLINAR
-1185 NSPGMRKNNAPEPAS
+1185 GMRSNNSPQPAS

>member
-82 LNLGDVSRI
+82 LNLGDVPRVVQ
-91 REDKV
+91 EDV
-96 TNRAQQAAPTA
+96 ALQEPQAKSTT
-107 HNPPNRR
+107 RKGKKR
-114 REAITED
+114 GRKAITED
-121 VKAQRLETVKL
+121 V
-132 ARDLKG
+132 
-138 ERVATVDPVSR
+138 
-149 SVSALNRTI
+149 
-158 ENSRPDFVANAP
+158 
-170 SVDPI
+170 
-175 VDAMKRLNLG
+175 
-185 DVSRVVQEGIAQQE
+185 
-199 QQAKSTTPKGKKR
+199 
-212 RRKAIPEDIKAQRTE
+212 KAQRTE
-227 AAEHAREMFD
+227 AAEHAREMFG
-237 QKGGAQKSQNQRDAR
+237 QKGGTQKSQNQRDAR

-272 AEKARRKEDDERLNA
+272 AEKTRRKEDDERLNA

-350 IRGNDDNSRRK
+350 IRGNDDNSRKK
-361 GFFRRKSQNS
+361 GFFRRKSQSS

-379 QKRTVQELQEQTS
+379 QKRTVQELQDQTS

-425 LLGKGAGGV
+425 LLGKGAGGIASLIFGRGALKKVGSMALGALGIKKV
-434 ASLLMGRGMLKKAG
+434 ASLLG
-448 ALAFGALGA
+448 F
-457 KKLVGMLRGGG
+457 GG
-468 KKTLAHEGG
+468 KKAAAKEAGELATRG
-477 DLAAR
+477 
-482 AAGKLGL
+482 AGKLATKGL
-489 KAVGKGALRAIP
+489 GKLGVKALAKGVLRAIP
-501 LVGTVAGGIYDAVT
+501 LVGTVVGGIYDAVT
-515 GWNDTEAQRRAFGLK
+515 GWNDTEAQRRTFGLK
-530 SGQDPSF
+530 DGEDPSF

-559 SAIGEVL
+559 SAIGGVL

-603 LGDTISTKFDDYT
+603 LGDTISTTFSDYT
-616 AKIGDAVS
+616 AKIGDAIS
-624 AWFSDTSN
+624 AWFSDTTKN
-632 KLLEKLDAIK
+632 LNEKLDAIK
-642 DFFTVDNLKQVF
+642 NFFTVDNLKQVF

-668 GKHIKEAA
+668 GKYIKEA
-676 GNIWDG
+676 GS
-682 VKNLPGKALDAA
+682 NLWSAAKELSGEVADAA
-694 VDAVKNTP
+694 VQSTP
-702 AAMIVSK
+702 VAWVASK
-709 IPNPI
+709 LVNK
-714 GEANAKEIT
+714 ADAKEVT
-723 PELKA
+723 PELKT
-728 PVNSEA
+728 P
-734 NAKEI
+734 AKESQEDN
-739 APELKAP
+739 AP
-746 VNSEANAKEITPE
+746 
-759 LKAPVNSEA
+759 
-768 NAKEIAPELKAPVN
+768 
-782 SEANAKEITPELKA
+782 
-796 PVNSHQETS
+796 
-805 DSKTESDAKQ
+805 KTEYTPKKA
-815 TNIVTRVINAALDT
+815 NIVTRVVNASLDT

-855 ALQKIDKAIGQNSS
+855 ALQKIDNAIGQNSS

-884 KAADTYNNGRLDVK
+884 KAADTYNNGNLDVK
-898 VGGLGAEGKA
+898 VGSLGAEGKA

-925 LPEGTLYSIAATES
+925 LPEGTLYAIAATES
-939 GGDPNAKS
+939 GGNPYAKS
-947 PLTRSPDGKLS
+947 QT
-958 GGALG
+958 GALG
-963 MFQFTSIARK
+963 MFQFTGIARE
-973 ETGISEQDAFDPVKS
+973 ETGLAEGESFDPVKS

-1057 EAGAQGG
+1057 GAGAQGG

-1174 MGIDGLFDKLR
+1174 MEIDGLFDKLR

-1200 TSQVTTAAND
+1200 TSKVTTAAND

>member
-29 IREAVEDLKGGRVAT
+29 IREAVEDLKGG
-44 VDPVSRSVSA
+44 
-54 LNRTIENSRPDFV
+54 
-67 ANAPSVDPIVEAMKR
+67 
-82 LNLGDVSRI
+82 
-91 REDKV
+91 
-96 TNRAQQAAPTA
+96 
-107 HNPPNRR
+107 
-114 REAITED
+114 
-121 VKAQRLETVKL
+121 
-132 ARDLKG
+132 
-138 ERVATVDPVSR
+138 RVATVDPVSR

-425 LLGKGAGGV
+425 LLGKGAGGIASLIFGRGVLKKVGSMALGALGIKKV
-434 ASLLMGRGMLKKAG
+434 ASLLG
-448 ALAFGALGA
+448 F
-457 KKLVGMLRGGG
+457 GG
-468 KKTLAHEGG
+468 KKAAAKEAGELATRG
-477 DLAAR
+477 
-482 AAGKLGL
+482 AGKLATKGL
-489 KAVGKGALRAIP
+489 GKLGVKALAKGALRAIP

-515 GWNDTEAQRRAFGLK
+515 GWNDTEAQRRTFGLK
-530 SGQDPSF
+530 DGEDPSF

-559 SAIGEVL
+559 SAIGGVL

-603 LGDTISTKFDDYT
+603 LGDTISTTFSDYT
-616 AKIGDAVS
+616 AKIGDAIS
-624 AWFSDTSN
+624 AWFSDTTKN
-632 KLLEKLDAIK
+632 LNEKLDAIK
-642 DFFTVDNLKQVF
+642 NFFTVDNLKQVF

-668 GKHIKEAA
+668 GKYIKEA
-676 GNIWDG
+676 GS
-682 VKNLPGKALDAA
+682 NLWSAAKELSGEVADAA
-694 VDAVKNTP
+694 VQSTP
-702 AAMIVSK
+702 VAWVASK
-709 IPNPI
+709 LVNK
-714 GEANAKEIT
+714 ADAKEVT
-723 PELKA
+723 PELKT
-728 PVNSEA
+728 P
-734 NAKEI
+734 AKESQEDN
-739 APELKAP
+739 AP
-746 VNSEANAKEITPE
+746 
-759 LKAPVNSEA
+759 
-768 NAKEIAPELKAPVN
+768 
-782 SEANAKEITPELKA
+782 
-796 PVNSHQETS
+796 
-805 DSKTESDAKQ
+805 KTEYTPKKA
-815 TNIVTRVINAALDT
+815 NIVTRVVNASLDT

-855 ALQKIDKAIGQNSS
+855 ALQKIDNAIGQNSS

-884 KAADTYNNGRLDVK
+884 KAADTYNNGNLDVK
-898 VGGLGAEGKA
+898 VGSLGAEGKA

-925 LPEGTLYSIAATES
+925 LPEGTLYAIAATES
-939 GGDPNAKS
+939 GGNPYAKS
-947 PLTRSPDGKLS
+947 QT
-958 GGALG
+958 GALG
-963 MFQFTSIARK
+963 MFQFTGIARE
-973 ETGISEQDAFDPVKS
+973 ETGLAEGESFDPVKS

-1057 EAGAQGG
+1057 GAGAQGG

-1174 MGIDGLFDKLR
+1174 MGIDGLFDKLL

>member
-82 LNLGDVSRI
+82 LNLGDVSRVVQ
-91 REDKV
+91 EDV
-96 TNRAQQAAPTA
+96 ALQEPQAKSTTRKDKK
-107 HNPPNRR
+107 RR
-114 REAITED
+114 KKAITED
-121 VKAQRLETVKL
+121 V
-132 ARDLKG
+132 
-138 ERVATVDPVSR
+138 
-149 SVSALNRTI
+149 
-158 ENSRPDFVANAP
+158 
-170 SVDPI
+170 
-175 VDAMKRLNLG
+175 
-185 DVSRVVQEGIAQQE
+185 
-199 QQAKSTTPKGKKR
+199 
-212 RRKAIPEDIKAQRTE
+212 KAQRTE
-227 AAEHAREMFD
+227 AAEHAREMFG
-237 QKGGAQKSQNQRDAR
+237 QKGGAQKSQNQRDAH

-392 EIKEGNDKILS
+392 EIKEGNDKILR

-434 ASLLMGRGMLKKAG
+434 ASLLMGRGILKKAG

-728 PVNSEA
+728 PVNS
-734 NAKEI
+734 
-739 APELKAP
+739 
-746 VNSEANAKEITPE
+746 
-759 LKAPVNSEA
+759 
-768 NAKEIAPELKAPVN
+768 
-782 SEANAKEITPELKA
+782 
-796 PVNSHQETS
+796 HQETS

-884 KAADTYNNGRLDVK
+884 KAADTYNNGNLDVK
-898 VGGLGAEGKA
+898 VGSLGAEGKA

-925 LPEGTLYSIAATES
+925 LPEGTLYAIAATES

-963 MFQFTSIARK
+963 MFQFTRVARE
-973 ETGISEQDAFDPVKS
+973 ETGLSREDSFNPEKS

-1057 EAGAQGG
+1057 RAGTQGG
-1064 AQYGVRGPL
+1064 RPQQSGQSPRMDNL
-1073 PDNAVI
+1073 PENAFV

-1087 TPGDS
+1087 TPGEN
-1092 PFEKGGLVDKIGNAV
+1092 PFEKGGLVDRIGELT
-1107 GVNDLVNKFMN
+1107 GVNDLASKFLN

-1174 MGIDGLFDKLR
+1174 MGIDGLYDKLINAR
-1185 NSPGMRKNNAPEPAS
+1185 GMRSNNSPEPAS
-1200 TSQVTTAAND
+1200 TFQVTTAAND

>member
-82 LNLGDVSRI
+82 LNLGDVSRVVQ
-91 REDKV
+91 EDV
-96 TNRAQQAAPTA
+96 ALQEPRAKSTTRKGKK
-107 HNPPNRR
+107 RR
-114 REAITED
+114 KKAITED
-121 VKAQRLETVKL
+121 V
-132 ARDLKG
+132 
-138 ERVATVDPVSR
+138 
-149 SVSALNRTI
+149 
-158 ENSRPDFVANAP
+158 
-170 SVDPI
+170 
-175 VDAMKRLNLG
+175 
-185 DVSRVVQEGIAQQE
+185 
-199 QQAKSTTPKGKKR
+199 
-212 RRKAIPEDIKAQRTE
+212 KAQRTE
-227 AAEHAREMFD
+227 AAEHAREMFG

-267 ARAER
+267 VRAER
-272 AEKARRKEDDERLNA
+272 AEKAWRKEDDERLNA

-361 GFFRRKSQNS
+361 GFFRRKSQSS

-425 LLGKGAGGV
+425 LLGKGAGGIASLIFGRGALKKVGSMALGALGIKKV
-434 ASLLMGRGMLKKAG
+434 ASLLG
-448 ALAFGALGA
+448 F
-457 KKLVGMLRGGG
+457 GG
-468 KKTLAHEGG
+468 KKAAAKEAGELATRG
-477 DLAAR
+477 
-482 AAGKLGL
+482 AGKLATKGL
-489 KAVGKGALRAIP
+489 GKLGVKALAKGALRAIP

-530 SGQDPSF
+530 DGENPSF

-559 SAIGEVL
+559 SAIGGVL

-593 ITNLE
+593 ITSLE

-603 LGDTISTKFDDYT
+603 LGDTISTTFSDYT
-616 AKIGDAVS
+616 AKIGDAIS
-624 AWFSDTSN
+624 AWFSDTTKN
-632 KLLEKLDAIK
+632 LNEKLDAIK
-642 DFFTVDNLKQVF
+642 NFFTVDNLKQVF

-728 PVNSEA
+728 PVNS
-734 NAKEI
+734 
-739 APELKAP
+739 
-746 VNSEANAKEITPE
+746 
-759 LKAPVNSEA
+759 
-768 NAKEIAPELKAPVN
+768 
-782 SEANAKEITPELKA
+782 
-796 PVNSHQETS
+796 HQETS
-805 DSKTESDAKQ
+805 NSKTESDAKQ
-815 TNIVTRVINAALDT
+815 SNIATRVINAALDT

-835 TVKETA
+835 TVKQTA

-884 KAADTYNNGRLDVK
+884 KAADTYNNGNLDVK
-898 VGGLGAEGKA
+898 VGSLGAEGKA

-925 LPEGTLYSIAATES
+925 LPEGTLYAIAATES

-947 PLTRSPDGKLS
+947 TLTRSPNGKLS

-963 MFQFTSIARK
+963 MFQFTSVARE
-973 ETGISEQDAFDPVKS
+973 ETGLSREDSFNPEKS

-1057 EAGAQGG
+1057 GAGAQGG

-1160 VANNSSYFDQLGAQ
+1160 VASNSSYFDQLGAQ

>member
-82 LNLGDVSRI
+82 LNLGDVSRVVQ
-91 REDKV
+91 EDV
-96 TNRAQQAAPTA
+96 ALQEPQAKSTTRKGKK
-107 HNPPNRR
+107 RR
-114 REAITED
+114 KKAITED
-121 VKAQRLETVKL
+121 V
-132 ARDLKG
+132 
-138 ERVATVDPVSR
+138 
-149 SVSALNRTI
+149 
-158 ENSRPDFVANAP
+158 
-170 SVDPI
+170 
-175 VDAMKRLNLG
+175 
-185 DVSRVVQEGIAQQE
+185 
-199 QQAKSTTPKGKKR
+199 
-212 RRKAIPEDIKAQRTE
+212 KAQRTE
-227 AAEHAREMFD
+227 AAEHAREMFG

-258 SGSKAAAED
+258 PGSKAAAED

-336 GGSLNGARKSIADV
+336 SGSLNGARKSIADV

-457 KKLVGMLRGGG
+457 KRLVGMLRGGG

-550 MGGLVSGIS
+550 LGGLVSGIS
-559 SAIGEVL
+559 SAIGDVL

-593 ITNLE
+593 VTNLE

-728 PVNSEA
+728 PVNS
-734 NAKEI
+734 
-739 APELKAP
+739 
-746 VNSEANAKEITPE
+746 
-759 LKAPVNSEA
+759 
-768 NAKEIAPELKAPVN
+768 
-782 SEANAKEITPELKA
+782 
-796 PVNSHQETS
+796 HQETS

-815 TNIVTRVINAALDT
+815 TNIATRVINAALDT

-841 NQIINANAVETGNS
+841 NQIINANAVEMGNS
-855 ALQKIDKAIGQNSS
+855 AVRKIDSAIGQNSS
-869 SSSSLNTTGTRNDIQ
+869 SSSSRNTTGTGNDIQ
-884 KAADTYNNGRLDVK
+884 KAADTYNNGNLDVK
-898 VGGLGAEGKA
+898 VGSLGAEGKA

-925 LPEGTLYSIAATES
+925 LPEGTLYAIAATES

-963 MFQFTSIARK
+963 MFQFTRVARE
-973 ETGISEQDAFDPVKS
+973 ETGLSREDSFNPEKS

-1057 EAGAQGG
+1057 RAGTQGG
-1064 AQYGVRGPL
+1064 RPQQSGQSPRMDNL
-1073 PDNAVI
+1073 PENAFV

-1087 TPGDS
+1087 TPGEN
-1092 PFEKGGLVDKIGNAV
+1092 PFEKGGLVDRIGELT
-1107 GVNDLVNKFMN
+1107 GVNDLASKFLN

-1174 MGIDGLFDKLR
+1174 MGIDGLYDKLINAR
-1185 NSPGMRKNNAPEPAS
+1185 GMRSNNSPEPAS
-1200 TSQVTTAAND
+1200 TFQVTTAAND

>member
-44 VDPVSRSVSA
+44 VDPVSHSVSA

-67 ANAPSVDPIVEAMKR
+67 ANAPSVAPIVEAMKR
-82 LNLGDVSRI
+82 LNLGDVSRVVQ
-91 REDKV
+91 EDV
-96 TNRAQQAAPTA
+96 ALQEPQAKSTTRKGKK
-107 HNPPNRR
+107 RR
-114 REAITED
+114 KKAITED
-121 VKAQRLETVKL
+121 V
-132 ARDLKG
+132 
-138 ERVATVDPVSR
+138 
-149 SVSALNRTI
+149 
-158 ENSRPDFVANAP
+158 
-170 SVDPI
+170 
-175 VDAMKRLNLG
+175 
-185 DVSRVVQEGIAQQE
+185 
-199 QQAKSTTPKGKKR
+199 
-212 RRKAIPEDIKAQRTE
+212 KAQRTE
-227 AAEHAREMFD
+227 AAEHAREMFG

-258 SGSKAAAED
+258 PGSKAAAED

-379 QKRTVQELQEQTS
+379 QKRTVQELQDQTS

-550 MGGLVSGIS
+550 LGGLVSGIS
-559 SAIGEVL
+559 SAIGDVL

-668 GKHIKEAA
+668 GKYIKEA
-676 GNIWDG
+676 GS
-682 VKNLPGKALDAA
+682 NLWSAAKELSGEVADAA
-694 VDAVKNTP
+694 VQSTP
-702 AAMIVSK
+702 VAWVASK
-709 IPNPI
+709 LVNK
-714 GEANAKEIT
+714 ADAKEVT
-723 PELKA
+723 PELKT
-728 PVNSEA
+728 P
-734 NAKEI
+734 AKERQEGN
-739 APELKAP
+739 AP
-746 VNSEANAKEITPE
+746 
-759 LKAPVNSEA
+759 
-768 NAKEIAPELKAPVN
+768 
-782 SEANAKEITPELKA
+782 
-796 PVNSHQETS
+796 
-805 DSKTESDAKQ
+805 KTEYTPKKA
-815 TNIVTRVINAALDT
+815 NIVTRVVNASLDT

-841 NQIINANAVETGNS
+841 NQIINANAVETGNR

-869 SSSSLNTTGTRNDIQ
+869 SSSSRNTTGTRNDIQ
-884 KAADTYNNGRLDVK
+884 KAADTYNNGNLDVK
-898 VGGLGAEGKA
+898 VGSLGAEGKA

-925 LPEGTLYSIAATES
+925 LPEGTLYAIAATES

-973 ETGISEQDAFDPVKS
+973 ETGISEPDAFDPVKS

-1047 RYLGGEIYTP
+1047 RYLGG
-1057 EAGAQGG
+1057 
-1064 AQYGVRGPL
+1064 
-1073 PDNAVI
+1073 
-1079 DQSTGLAF
+1079 
-1087 TPGDS
+1087 
-1092 PFEKGGLVDKIGNAV
+1092 
-1107 GVNDLVNKFMN
+1107 
-1118 GRGMRRE
+1118 
-1125 VVQGTLEERAR
+1125 
-1136 GKGTATA
+1136 
-1143 AGNVYVDTPM
+1143 
-1153 PVEEARP
+1153 
-1160 VANNSSYFDQLGAQ
+1160 
-1174 MGIDGLFDKLR
+1174 
-1185 NSPGMRKNNAPEPAS
+1185 
-1200 TSQVTTAAND
+1200 
-1210 LQQPT
+1210 
-1215 GRMQIDGQ
+1215 
-1223 VISDL
+1223 
-1228 GGSGA
+1228 
-1233 KPTMQLADN
+1233 
-1242 TVSLD
+1242 
-1247 GETKRLFAQM
+1247 
-1257 TSLLARIE
+1257 
-1265 EHTKDSAKG
+1265 
-1274 QGTVVKVS
+1274 
-1282 TPQPGVMRTVPL
+1282 
-1294 SIDDPL
+1294 
-1300 MNDYA
+1300 
-1305 RVD
+1305 

>member
-67 ANAPSVDPIVEAMKR
+67 
-82 LNLGDVSRI
+82 
-91 REDKV
+91 
-96 TNRAQQAAPTA
+96 T
-107 HNPPNRR
+107 
-114 REAITED
+114 
-121 VKAQRLETVKL
+121 
-132 ARDLKG
+132 
-138 ERVATVDPVSR
+138 
-149 SVSALNRTI
+149 
-158 ENSRPDFVANAP
+158 NAP

-185 DVSRVVQEGIAQQE
+185 DVSRVVQEEVAQQE
-199 QQAKSTTPKGKKR
+199 QRAKSTTPKSKKR
-212 RRKAIPEDIKAQRTE
+212 RRKVIPEDVKAQRIE
-227 AAEHAREMFD
+227 AAEHAREMFG

-425 LLGKGAGGV
+425 LLGKGAGGIASLIFGRGALKKVGSMALGALGIKKV
-434 ASLLMGRGMLKKAG
+434 ASLLG
-448 ALAFGALGA
+448 F
-457 KKLVGMLRGGG
+457 GG
-468 KKTLAHEGG
+468 KKAAAKEAGELATRG
-477 DLAAR
+477 
-482 AAGKLGL
+482 AGKLATKGL
-489 KAVGKGALRAIP
+489 GKLGVKALAKGALRAIP

-515 GWNDTEAQRRAFGLK
+515 GWNDTEAQRRTFGLK
-530 SGQDPSF
+530 DGEDPSF

-559 SAIGEVL
+559 SAIGGVL

-603 LGDTISTKFDDYT
+603 LGDTISTTFNDYT
-616 AKIGDAVS
+616 AKIGDAIS
-624 AWFSDTSN
+624 AWFSDTTKSLN
-632 KLLEKLDAIK
+632 EKLDAIK
-642 DFFTVDNLKQVF
+642 DFFTVDNLKKVF

-668 GKHIKEAA
+668 GKYIKEA
-676 GNIWDG
+676 GS
-682 VKNLPGKALDAA
+682 NLWNAAKELSGEVADAA
-694 VDAVKNTP
+694 VQSTP
-702 AAMIVSK
+702 VAWVASK
-709 IPNPI
+709 LVNK
-714 GEANAKEIT
+714 ADAKEVT
-723 PELKA
+723 PELKT
-728 PVNSEA
+728 P
-734 NAKEI
+734 AKERQEGN
-739 APELKAP
+739 AP
-746 VNSEANAKEITPE
+746 
-759 LKAPVNSEA
+759 
-768 NAKEIAPELKAPVN
+768 
-782 SEANAKEITPELKA
+782 
-796 PVNSHQETS
+796 
-805 DSKTESDAKQ
+805 KTEYTPKKA
-815 TNIVTRVINAALDT
+815 NIVTRVVNASLDT
-829 AKDSNK
+829 AKDNNK

-841 NQIINANAVETGNS
+841 NQIINANAVETGNKAAQTIDAALGQSATGKEEALSAYEIDKRRFNNGKDVSLPKLNAAGYQWISDNADYFDELERKYGLEKGILSAVASAESSAGQRTGNPVDKNGNKLSS
-855 ALQKIDKAIGQNSS
+855 ALGAFQITK
-869 SSSSLNTTGTRNDIQ
+869 GTREDLGLSDADAMDTR
-884 KAADTYNNGRLDVK
+884 KAAD
-898 VGGLGAEGKA
+898 GA
-908 NLDKL
+908 
-913 APYFAELENKYG
+913 
-925 LPEGTLYSIAATES
+925 
-939 GGDPNAKS
+939 
-947 PLTRSPDGKLS
+947 
-958 GGALG
+958 
-963 MFQFTSIARK
+963 
-973 ETGISEQDAFDPVKS
+973 
-988 AEAAALLMSKYLK
+988 
-1001 QANGDLNEAIT
+1001 
-1012 AYNAGFGTI
+1012 
-1021 NKWKKGTGDLSKEN
+1021 
-1035 REYAIKVNTHRA
+1035 A
-1047 RYLGGEIYTP
+1047 RYLSMLMNRYNGDQGRAIAAYHAGMGHVDKGRVVAGTGEYVTR
-1057 EAGAQGG
+1057 
-1064 AQYGVRGPL
+1064 VRGYQQMLNNGAVYGSKVDHSAPAIYEKI

-1136 GKGTATA
+1136 GRGTATA

-1160 VANNSSYFDQLGAQ
+1160 VANNSSYFDHLGAQ

-1185 NSPGMRKNNAPEPAS
+1185 NAPGMRKSNAPEPAT
-1200 TSQVTTAAND
+1200 TSQVTTAADD

>member
-44 VDPVSRSVSA
+44 VDPVSHSVSA

-67 ANAPSVDPIVEAMKR
+67 ANAPSVAPIVEAMKR
-82 LNLGDVSRI
+82 LNLGDVSRVVQ
-91 REDKV
+91 EDV
-96 TNRAQQAAPTA
+96 ALQEPQAKSTTRKGKK
-107 HNPPNRR
+107 RR
-114 REAITED
+114 KKAITED
-121 VKAQRLETVKL
+121 V
-132 ARDLKG
+132 
-138 ERVATVDPVSR
+138 
-149 SVSALNRTI
+149 
-158 ENSRPDFVANAP
+158 
-170 SVDPI
+170 
-175 VDAMKRLNLG
+175 
-185 DVSRVVQEGIAQQE
+185 
-199 QQAKSTTPKGKKR
+199 
-212 RRKAIPEDIKAQRTE
+212 KAQRTE
-227 AAEHAREMFD
+227 AAEHAREMFG

-258 SGSKAAAED
+258 PGSKAAAED

-379 QKRTVQELQEQTS
+379 QKRTVQELQDQTS

-515 GWNDTEAQRRAFGLK
+515 GWNDIEAQRRAFGLK

-593 ITNLE
+593 VTNLE

-616 AKIGDAVS
+616 AKIGDAIS
-624 AWFSDTSN
+624 AWFSDTTKN
-632 KLLEKLDAIK
+632 LNEKLDAIK
-642 DFFTVDNLKQVF
+642 NFFTVDNLKQVF

-668 GKHIKEAA
+668 GKYIKEA
-676 GNIWDG
+676 GS
-682 VKNLPGKALDAA
+682 NLWSAAKELSGEVADAA
-694 VDAVKNTP
+694 VQSTP
-702 AAMIVSK
+702 VAWVASK
-709 IPNPI
+709 LVNK
-714 GEANAKEIT
+714 ADAKEVT
-723 PELKA
+723 PELKT
-728 PVNSEA
+728 P
-734 NAKEI
+734 AKESQEDN
-739 APELKAP
+739 AP
-746 VNSEANAKEITPE
+746 
-759 LKAPVNSEA
+759 
-768 NAKEIAPELKAPVN
+768 
-782 SEANAKEITPELKA
+782 
-796 PVNSHQETS
+796 
-805 DSKTESDAKQ
+805 KTEYTPKKA
-815 TNIVTRVINAALDT
+815 NIVTRVVNASLDT

-841 NQIINANAVETGNS
+841 NQIINANAVETGNR
-855 ALQKIDKAIGQNSS
+855 ALQKIDNAIGQNSS

-884 KAADTYNNGRLDVK
+884 KAADTYNNGNLDVK
-898 VGGLGAEGKA
+898 VGSLGAEGKA

-925 LPEGTLYSIAATES
+925 LPEGTLYAIAATES

-947 PLTRSPDGKLS
+947 TLTRSPNGKLS

-963 MFQFTSIARK
+963 MFQFTSVARE
-973 ETGISEQDAFDPVKS
+973 ETGLSREDSFNPEKS

-1057 EAGAQGG
+1057 GAGAQGG

-1136 GKGTATA
+1136 GRGTATA

-1174 MGIDGLFDKLR
+1174 MGIDGLYDKLINAR
-1185 NSPGMRKNNAPEPAS
+1185 GMRSNNSPQPAS

>member
-44 VDPVSRSVSA
+44 VDPVSHSVSA
-54 LNRTIENSRPDFV
+54 LNRTIENSMPDFV
-67 ANAPSVDPIVEAMKR
+67 ANAPSVAPIVEAMKR
-82 LNLGDVSRI
+82 LNLGDVSRVVQ
-91 REDKV
+91 EDV
-96 TNRAQQAAPTA
+96 ALQEPQAKSTTRKGKK
-107 HNPPNRR
+107 RR
-114 REAITED
+114 KKAITED
-121 VKAQRLETVKL
+121 V
-132 ARDLKG
+132 
-138 ERVATVDPVSR
+138 
-149 SVSALNRTI
+149 
-158 ENSRPDFVANAP
+158 
-170 SVDPI
+170 
-175 VDAMKRLNLG
+175 
-185 DVSRVVQEGIAQQE
+185 
-199 QQAKSTTPKGKKR
+199 
-212 RRKAIPEDIKAQRTE
+212 KAQRTE
-227 AAEHAREMFD
+227 AAEHAREMFG

-258 SGSKAAAED
+258 PGSKAAAED

-379 QKRTVQELQEQTS
+379 QKRTVQELQDQTS

-550 MGGLVSGIS
+550 LGGLVSGIS
-559 SAIGEVL
+559 SAIGDVL

-676 GNIWDG
+676 SNIWDG

-728 PVNSEA
+728 PVNSQQGA
-734 NAKEI
+734 
-739 APELKAP
+739 
-746 VNSEANAKEITPE
+746 
-759 LKAPVNSEA
+759 
-768 NAKEIAPELKAPVN
+768 
-782 SEANAKEITPELKA
+782 
-796 PVNSHQETS
+796 S
-805 DSKTESDAKQ
+805 DSKAESDAKQ
-815 TNIVTRVINAALDT
+815 TNIAARVINAALDM

-841 NQIINANAVETGNS
+841 NQIINANAVETGNKAAQTIDAALGQSATGKEEALSAYEIDKRRFNNGKDVSLPKLNAAGYQWISDNADYFDELERKYGLEKGILSAVASAESSAGQRTGNPVDKNGNKLSS
-855 ALQKIDKAIGQNSS
+855 ALGAFQITK
-869 SSSSLNTTGTRNDIQ
+869 GTREDLGLSDADAMDTR
-884 KAADTYNNGRLDVK
+884 KAAD
-898 VGGLGAEGKA
+898 GA
-908 NLDKL
+908 
-913 APYFAELENKYG
+913 
-925 LPEGTLYSIAATES
+925 
-939 GGDPNAKS
+939 
-947 PLTRSPDGKLS
+947 
-958 GGALG
+958 
-963 MFQFTSIARK
+963 
-973 ETGISEQDAFDPVKS
+973 
-988 AEAAALLMSKYLK
+988 
-1001 QANGDLNEAIT
+1001 
-1012 AYNAGFGTI
+1012 
-1021 NKWKKGTGDLSKEN
+1021 
-1035 REYAIKVNTHRA
+1035 A
-1047 RYLGGEIYTP
+1047 RYLSILMNRYNGDQGRAIAAYHAGMGHVDKGRVVAGTGEYVTR
-1057 EAGAQGG
+1057 
-1064 AQYGVRGPL
+1064 VRGYQQMLNNGAVYGSKVDHSAPAIHEKI

-1160 VANNSSYFDQLGAQ
+1160 VASNSSYFDQLGAQ

-1185 NSPGMRKNNAPEPAS
+1185 NSPGMRKNNVPEPAS

-1247 GETKRLFAQM
+1247 GEMKRLFAQM

>member
-29 IREAVEDLKGGRVAT
+29 IREAVEDLKGERVAT

-67 ANAPSVDPIVEAMKR
+67 TNAPSVDSIVDAMKR

-96 TNRAQQAAPTA
+96 TNREQQAAPTA

-132 ARDLKG
+132 DRDLKG

-227 AAEHAREMFD
+227 AAEHARKMFD

-425 LLGKGAGGV
+425 LLGKGAGGIASLIFGRGVLKKVGSMALGALGIKKV
-434 ASLLMGRGMLKKAG
+434 ASLLG
-448 ALAFGALGA
+448 F
-457 KKLVGMLRGGG
+457 GG
-468 KKTLAHEGG
+468 KKAAAKEAGELATRG
-477 DLAAR
+477 
-482 AAGKLGL
+482 AGKLATKGL
-489 KAVGKGALRAIP
+489 GKLGVKALAKGALRAIP

-515 GWNDTEAQRRAFGLK
+515 GWNDTEAQRRTFGLK
-530 SGQDPSF
+530 DGEDPSF

-559 SAIGEVL
+559 SAIGGVL

-603 LGDTISTKFDDYT
+603 LGDTISTTFSDYT
-616 AKIGDAVS
+616 AKIGDAIS
-624 AWFSDTSN
+624 AWFSDTTKN
-632 KLLEKLDAIK
+632 LNEKLDAIK
-642 DFFTVDNLKQVF
+642 NFFTVDNLKQVF

-668 GKHIKEAA
+668 GKYIKEA
-676 GNIWDG
+676 GS
-682 VKNLPGKALDAA
+682 NLWSAAKELSGEVADAA
-694 VDAVKNTP
+694 VQSTP
-702 AAMIVSK
+702 VAWVASK
-709 IPNPI
+709 LVNK
-714 GEANAKEIT
+714 ADAKEVT
-723 PELKA
+723 PELKT
-728 PVNSEA
+728 P
-734 NAKEI
+734 AKESQEDN
-739 APELKAP
+739 AP
-746 VNSEANAKEITPE
+746 
-759 LKAPVNSEA
+759 
-768 NAKEIAPELKAPVN
+768 
-782 SEANAKEITPELKA
+782 
-796 PVNSHQETS
+796 
-805 DSKTESDAKQ
+805 KTEYTPKKA
-815 TNIVTRVINAALDT
+815 NIVTRVVNASLDT

-855 ALQKIDKAIGQNSS
+855 ALQKIDNAIGQNSS

-884 KAADTYNNGRLDVK
+884 KAADTYNNGNLDVK
-898 VGGLGAEGKA
+898 VGSLGAEGKA

-925 LPEGTLYSIAATES
+925 LPEGTLYAIAATES
-939 GGDPNAKS
+939 GGNPYAKS
-947 PLTRSPDGKLS
+947 QT
-958 GGALG
+958 GALG
-963 MFQFTSIARK
+963 MFQFTGIARE
-973 ETGISEQDAFDPVKS
+973 ETGLAEGESFDPVKS

-1057 EAGAQGG
+1057 GAGAQGG

-1174 MGIDGLFDKLR
+1174 MEIDGLFDKLR

-1200 TSQVTTAAND
+1200 TSKVTTAAND

-1257 TSLLARIE
+1257 ASLLARIE

>member
-82 LNLGDVSRI
+82 LNLGDVSR
-91 REDKV
+91 
-96 TNRAQQAAPTA
+96 
-107 HNPPNRR
+107 
-114 REAITED
+114 
-121 VKAQRLETVKL
+121 
-132 ARDLKG
+132 
-138 ERVATVDPVSR
+138 
-149 SVSALNRTI
+149 
-158 ENSRPDFVANAP
+158 
-170 SVDPI
+170 
-175 VDAMKRLNLG
+175 
-185 DVSRVVQEGIAQQE
+185 VVQEDVAQQE
-199 QQAKSTTPKGKKR
+199 QRAKSTTPKGKKR
-212 RRKAIPEDIKAQRTE
+212 RRKAIPEDVKAQRTE
-227 AAEHAREMFD
+227 AAEHAREMFG

-457 KKLVGMLRGGG
+457 KRLVGMLRGGG

-550 MGGLVSGIS
+550 LGGLVSGIS
-559 SAIGEVL
+559 SAIGDVL

-593 ITNLE
+593 VTNLE

-728 PVNSEA
+728 PVNS
-734 NAKEI
+734 
-739 APELKAP
+739 
-746 VNSEANAKEITPE
+746 
-759 LKAPVNSEA
+759 
-768 NAKEIAPELKAPVN
+768 
-782 SEANAKEITPELKA
+782 
-796 PVNSHQETS
+796 HQETS

-815 TNIVTRVINAALDT
+815 TNIATRVINAALDT

-841 NQIINANAVETGNS
+841 NQIINANAVEMGNS
-855 ALQKIDKAIGQNSS
+855 AVRKIDSAIGQNSS
-869 SSSSLNTTGTRNDIQ
+869 SSSSRNTTGTGNDIQ
-884 KAADTYNNGRLDVK
+884 KAADTYNNGNLDVK
-898 VGGLGAEGKA
+898 VGSLGAEGKA

-925 LPEGTLYSIAATES
+925 LPEGTLYAIAATES

-963 MFQFTSIARK
+963 MFQFTRVARE
-973 ETGISEQDAFDPVKS
+973 ETGLSREDSFNPEKS

-1057 EAGAQGG
+1057 RAGTQGG
-1064 AQYGVRGPL
+1064 RPQQSGQSPRMDNL
-1073 PDNAVI
+1073 PENAFV

-1087 TPGDS
+1087 TPGEN
-1092 PFEKGGLVDKIGNAV
+1092 PFEKGGLVDRIGELT
-1107 GVNDLVNKFMN
+1107 GVNDLASKFLN

-1174 MGIDGLFDKLR
+1174 MGIDGLYDKLINAR
-1185 NSPGMRKNNAPEPAS
+1185 GMRSNNSPEPAS
-1200 TSQVTTAAND
+1200 TFQVTTAAND

>member
-82 LNLGDVSRI
+82 LNLGDVPRVVQ
-91 REDKV
+91 EDV
-96 TNRAQQAAPTA
+96 ALQEPQAKSTT
-107 HNPPNRR
+107 RKGKKR
-114 REAITED
+114 GRKAITED
-121 VKAQRLETVKL
+121 V
-132 ARDLKG
+132 
-138 ERVATVDPVSR
+138 
-149 SVSALNRTI
+149 
-158 ENSRPDFVANAP
+158 
-170 SVDPI
+170 
-175 VDAMKRLNLG
+175 
-185 DVSRVVQEGIAQQE
+185 
-199 QQAKSTTPKGKKR
+199 
-212 RRKAIPEDIKAQRTE
+212 KAQRTE
-227 AAEHAREMFD
+227 AAEHAREMFG
-237 QKGGAQKSQNQRDAR
+237 QKGGTQKSQNQRDAR

-272 AEKARRKEDDERLNA
+272 AEKTRRKEDDERLNA

-350 IRGNDDNSRRK
+350 IRGNDDNSRKK
-361 GFFRRKSQNS
+361 GFFRRKSQSS

-379 QKRTVQELQEQTS
+379 QKRTIQELQDQTS

-425 LLGKGAGGV
+425 LLGKGAGGIASLIFGRGALKKVGSMALGALGIKKV
-434 ASLLMGRGMLKKAG
+434 ASLLG
-448 ALAFGALGA
+448 F
-457 KKLVGMLRGGG
+457 GG
-468 KKTLAHEGG
+468 KKAAAKEAGELATRG
-477 DLAAR
+477 
-482 AAGKLGL
+482 AGKLATKGL
-489 KAVGKGALRAIP
+489 GKLGVKALAKGVLRAIP

-603 LGDTISTKFDDYT
+603 LGDTISTTFNDYT
-616 AKIGDAVS
+616 AKIGDAIS
-624 AWFSDTSN
+624 AWFSDTTKSLN
-632 KLLEKLDAIK
+632 EKLDAIK

-668 GKHIKEAA
+668 GKYIKEA
-676 GNIWDG
+676 GS
-682 VKNLPGKALDAA
+682 NLWSAAKELSGEVADAA
-694 VDAVKNTP
+694 VQSTP
-702 AAMIVSK
+702 VAWVASK
-709 IPNPI
+709 LVNK
-714 GEANAKEIT
+714 ADAKEVT
-723 PELKA
+723 PELKT
-728 PVNSEA
+728 P
-734 NAKEI
+734 AKERQEDN
-739 APELKAP
+739 AP
-746 VNSEANAKEITPE
+746 
-759 LKAPVNSEA
+759 
-768 NAKEIAPELKAPVN
+768 
-782 SEANAKEITPELKA
+782 
-796 PVNSHQETS
+796 
-805 DSKTESDAKQ
+805 KTEYTSKKA
-815 TNIVTRVINAALDT
+815 NIVTRVVNASLDT

-884 KAADTYNNGRLDVK
+884 KAADTYNNGNLDVT
-898 VGGLGAEGKA
+898 VGSLGAEGKA

-925 LPEGTLYSIAATES
+925 LPEGTLYAIAATES
-939 GGDPNAKS
+939 GGNPYAKS
-947 PLTRSPDGKLS
+947 QT
-958 GGALG
+958 GALG
-963 MFQFTSIARK
+963 MFQFTGIARE
-973 ETGISEQDAFDPVKS
+973 ETGLAEGESFDPVKS

-1057 EAGAQGG
+1057 GAGAQGG

-1160 VANNSSYFDQLGAQ
+1160 VASNSSYFDQLGAQ

>member
-67 ANAPSVDPIVEAMKR
+67 TK
-82 LNLGDVSRI
+82 
-91 REDKV
+91 
-96 TNRAQQAAPTA
+96 
-107 HNPPNRR
+107 
-114 REAITED
+114 
-121 VKAQRLETVKL
+121 
-132 ARDLKG
+132 
-138 ERVATVDPVSR
+138 
-149 SVSALNRTI
+149 
-158 ENSRPDFVANAP
+158 AP

-185 DVSRVVQEGIAQQE
+185 DVSRVVQEDVAQQE
-199 QQAKSTTPKGKKR
+199 QRAKSTTPKGKKR
-212 RRKAIPEDIKAQRTE
+212 RRKAIPEDVKAQRTE
-227 AAEHAREMFD
+227 AAEHAREMFG

-258 SGSKAAAED
+258 SGSKAAAEE

-379 QKRTVQELQEQTS
+379 QKRTVQELQDQTS

-425 LLGKGAGGV
+425 LLGKGAGGI
-434 ASLLMGRGMLKKAG
+434 ASLIFGRGALKKVG
-448 ALAFGALGA
+448 SMALGALGI
-457 KKLVGMLRGGG
+457 KGV
-468 KKTLAHEGG
+468 
-477 DLAAR
+477 
-482 AAGKLGL
+482 GKLGI
-489 KAVGKGALRAIP
+489 KAVAKGALRAIP

-515 GWNDTEAQRRAFGLK
+515 GWNDIEAQRRAFGLK

-593 ITNLE
+593 VTNLE

-616 AKIGDAVS
+616 AKIGDAIS
-624 AWFSDTSN
+624 AWFSDTTKN
-632 KLLEKLDAIK
+632 LNEKLDAIK
-642 DFFTVDNLKQVF
+642 NFFTVDNLKQVF

-668 GKHIKEAA
+668 GKYIKEA
-676 GNIWDG
+676 GS
-682 VKNLPGKALDAA
+682 NLWSAAKELSGEVADAA
-694 VDAVKNTP
+694 VQSTP
-702 AAMIVSK
+702 VAWVASK
-709 IPNPI
+709 LVNK
-714 GEANAKEIT
+714 ADAKEVT
-723 PELKA
+723 PELKT
-728 PVNSEA
+728 P
-734 NAKEI
+734 AKESQEDN
-739 APELKAP
+739 AP
-746 VNSEANAKEITPE
+746 
-759 LKAPVNSEA
+759 
-768 NAKEIAPELKAPVN
+768 
-782 SEANAKEITPELKA
+782 
-796 PVNSHQETS
+796 
-805 DSKTESDAKQ
+805 KTEYTPKKA
-815 TNIVTRVINAALDT
+815 NIVTRVVNASLDT

-841 NQIINANAVETGNS
+841 NQIINANAVETGNR
-855 ALQKIDKAIGQNSS
+855 ALQKIDNAIGQNSS

-884 KAADTYNNGRLDVK
+884 KAADTYNNGNLDVK
-898 VGGLGAEGKA
+898 VGSLGAEGKA

-925 LPEGTLYSIAATES
+925 LPEGTLYAIAATES

-947 PLTRSPDGKLS
+947 TLTRSPNGKLS

-963 MFQFTSIARK
+963 MFQFTSVARE
-973 ETGISEQDAFDPVKS
+973 ETGLSREDSFNPEKS

-1057 EAGAQGG
+1057 GAGALGG

-1079 DQSTGLAF
+1079 DQSTGLVF

-1143 AGNVYVDTPM
+1143 TGNVYVDTPM

-1160 VANNSSYFDQLGAQ
+1160 VASNSSYFDQLGAQ